1 MKSIQGLNIK
11 HIILKRFKSY
21 REMLYMDE
29 LSKGINLIIGANGNG
44 KSNFLDSIIY
54 VLTDKYQ
61 NMRQEDKKLLLHEDI
76 TDKADDS
83 AKLSVELVLDN
94 KSHRF
99 PIEKDQI
106 SIMKSFD
113 TKEGKEEIV
122 INQKRLLKSDVQNL
136 LEGAGF
142 MKTNPYYIIQQ
153 GKINQILNCTDE
165 EFFDIFCDAMG
176 TKIYEEKKAE
186 SLKLLEENK
195 STRNKI
201 EMQANEIQNH
211 IDKLYDQ
218 CEDLKNYSKV
228 ELKRRGI
235 EYFILNEQINELEK
249 NIGFLQEKHLADINQ
264 IKDVYQK
271 QNLTKNEISQ
281 KLKEIEKLNEYLD
294 SLRNKVS
301 KFNTIIGQI
310 ESSKIQKES
319 NLSNKNYD
327 KKETEKQLSLY
338 QKELNKLLE
347 QKKYA
352 LKELSNAK
360 KGIEALE
367 NELMT
372 QKKEFNELK
381 GKSNYLLIKNP
392 KERKAYLLNELKNLK
407 ESKNVVDD
415 AIININKEISKE
427 KDDINEI
434 TEKMKSL
441 EIDINSQKT
450 SIENINNNL
459 SSLKEQ
465 RRNYTNLI
473 KKDTIDI
480 NEFSDQM
487 TQLKKQ
493 MEQLTINFPNFETFK
508 TVSIIKNKKI
518 PGFYGLI
525 LDLIDANPKV
535 RNAIDLILKD
545 RLYTIIVDT
554 METAKKILD
563 ENKKLNGPVI
573 NIIPLDFIE
582 LNNNEENSTDSE
594 EENAEWILND
604 TQNNNN
610 INNKSIIKRKDIG
623 KTQLAGAKSFLDF
636 IKINEDFLTQNPTIN
651 QKKLEK
657 ILDNYFGKCQIV
669 KDYETGMKYAK
680 IYHFTCVTSSN
691 EVIYGGGYLTH
702 MGHFDYNK
710 QRISL
715 YNKLSEINKKYDEF
729 DEKKEKINQHKEEI
743 LNQEMQIQQ
752 ETDSNFK
759 NRSDINNKLDLL
771 EKEMTNCFQNKTNT
785 EQRLNHF
792 QDEFNKL
799 LIQQK
804 EYDSKI
810 KVYND
815 ILNGNVDINKSVINT
830 QTVEQ
835 IDNLEKKI
843 LEREKKKNELIEKS
857 ISYEERI
864 NNEIP
869 NKEIELNNKINSLQN
884 ILNNLDSSFSYSTAS
899 TQDIN
904 IDEHEI
910 NIYKENIKKYLEEIS
925 NSEQKINDNQT
936 KLAQLNEVNN
946 KLSTQVNKLEYE
958 INEIKLSLNEK
969 NNKKNESTK
978 KLEQLSGFD
987 HDIVKKLTEQK
998 AKFFKNSN
1006 ESGINI
1012 KEQRLSQEKMMQKVY
1027 EELNK
1032 VNKELQ
1038 KYDKVNRFAKD
1049 DLQEFIDKKNDIKEK
1064 LEDLDEKVKT
1074 IYSFIE
1080 NIDNKNNEAIQTTF
1094 ENVQKSFS
1102 KFFKYLTGNGKANM
1116 ELSQDKKAI
1125 HISVS
1130 FNEDQKNSQT
1140 MYQLSGGQKTAAG
1153 VALIFALSTI
1163 EPPPFYILDEIDAAL
1178 DPNYRINLANLIK
1191 ELSKNNQFIIS
1202 TFKPEL
1208 IDVADNIYM
1217 VKFANKTSNIIK
1229 IEKDEAHKFIEQ

>member
-1 MKSIQGLNIK
+1 M
-11 HIILKRFKSY
+11 
-21 REMLYMDE
+21 
-29 LSKGINLIIGANGNG
+29 
-44 KSNFLDSIIY
+44 
-54 VLTDKYQ
+54 
-61 NMRQEDKKLLLHEDI
+61 
-76 TDKADDS
+76 
-83 AKLSVELVLDN
+83 
-94 KSHRF
+94 
-99 PIEKDQI
+99 
-106 SIMKSFD
+106 
-113 TKEGKEEIV
+113 
-122 INQKRLLKSDVQNL
+122 
-136 LEGAGF
+136 
-142 MKTNPYYIIQQ
+142 
-153 GKINQILNCTDE
+153 
-165 EFFDIFCDAMG
+165 
-176 TKIYEEKKAE
+176 
-186 SLKLLEENK
+186 
-195 STRNKI
+195 
-201 EMQANEIQNH
+201 
-211 IDKLYDQ
+211 
-218 CEDLKNYSKV
+218 
-228 ELKRRGI
+228 
-235 EYFILNEQINELEK
+235 
-249 NIGFLQEKHLADINQ
+249 
-264 IKDVYQK
+264 
-271 QNLTKNEISQ
+271 TKNEINQ

-294 SLRNKVS
+294 SLHKKVS
-301 KFNTIIGQI
+301 KFNKIIGQI

-319 NLSNKNYD
+319 NLSTKNYD
-327 KKETEKQLSLY
+327 KKETEKQLALY
-338 QKELNKLLE
+338 QNELNDLLA
-347 QKKYA
+347 QKNYA
-352 LKELSNAK
+352 IKELSNAK
-360 KGIEALE
+360 KGIEVLE
-367 NELMT
+367 NDLIN

-392 KERKAYLLNELKNLK
+392 KERKAYLVTELKNLK

-415 AIININKEISKE
+415 SIININKVISKE
-427 KDDINEI
+427 KGDIDEIILRMKSIENDIN
-434 TEKMKSL
+434 
-441 EIDINSQKT
+441 DQKL

-459 SSLKEQ
+459 ASLKDK

-473 KKDTIDI
+473 KKDMIDM

-487 TQLKKQ
+487 TQLKNQ
-493 MEQLTINFPNFETFK
+493 MEQLSINFPNFETFK
-508 TVSIIKNKKI
+508 TVSTLKNMRI
-518 PGFYGLI
+518 QGLYGLV

-554 METAKKILD
+554 METAKRILD
-563 ENKKLNGPVI
+563 ENKKINGPVI
-573 NIIPLDFIE
+573 NIIPLEFVE
-582 LNNNEENSTDSE
+582 LNNEDTTDSE
-594 EENAEWILND
+594 DEDSEWIVED
-604 TQNNNN
+604 SQ
-610 INNKSIIKRKDIG
+610 NNKSMIKRKDMT

-636 IKINEDFLTQNPTIN
+636 IKINDEFLKQNPTVN

-657 ILDNYFGKCQIV
+657 ILNDYFGKCQIV

-680 IYHFTCVTSSN
+680 IYHFTCVTSAN

-715 YNKLSEINKKYDEF
+715 YSKLSEINKRYNDF
-729 DEKKEKINQHKEEI
+729 DEKKGRVNEHKEQI
-743 LNQEMQIQQ
+743 MNQEMQIQQ
-752 ETDSNFK
+752 ETDTSFK
-759 NRSDINNKLDLL
+759 NRSDINSKLDAL
-771 EKEMTNCFQNKTNT
+771 EKEMTNCLQNKTSS
-785 EQRLNHF
+785 EQRLNHY

-799 LIQQK
+799 LLQQK
-804 EYDSKI
+804 EYESKI

-815 ILNGNVDINKSVINT
+815 ILNGNVDINKNIINT

-835 IDNLEKKI
+835 IDELEKRI
-843 LEREKKKNELIEKS
+843 LEREKKKNELIEKC

-864 NNEIP
+864 NHEIP
-869 NKEIELNNKINSLQN
+869 NKEIELQNKINSYQN
-884 ILNNLDSSFSYSTAS
+884 ILNNLDASFSYSTAS
-899 TQDIN
+899 TQEISV
-904 IDEHEI
+904 DEHEI
-910 NIYKENIKKYLEEIS
+910 NIYKENIKKYMEEIS
-925 NSEQKINDNQT
+925 TSEQKINDNQT

-958 INEIKLSLNEK
+958 INEIKLSLNDK

-987 HDIVKKLTEQK
+987 HDIVKKLSEQK

-1012 KEQRLSQEKMMQKVY
+1012 KEQRLNQEKMLQKVY

-1049 DLQEFIDKKNDIKEK
+1049 DLQEFIDKKNSIKEK

-1080 NIDNKNNEAIQTTF
+1080 NIDNKNNEAIQDTF
-1094 ENVQKSFS
+1094 ENVKKSFA
-1102 KFFKYLTGNGKANM
+1102 KFFKFLTGNGKGNM
-1116 ELSQDKKAI
+1116 ELSQDKRAI

-1130 FNEDQKNSQT
+1130 FNEEQNSSQT

-1229 IEKDEAHKFIEQ
+1229 IEKDEAHKFIEP

>member
-29 LSKGINLIIGANGNG
+29 LSKGVNLIIGSNGNG

-76 TDKADDS
+76 TDKSEDS
-83 AKLSVELVLDN
+83 AKLSVELVIDN

-106 SIMKSFD
+106 SIMKLFD

-165 EFFDIFCDAMG
+165 EYFDIFCDAMG

-195 STRNKI
+195 STRAKI

-211 IDKLYDQ
+211 IDKLYEQ

-235 EYFILNEQINELEK
+235 EYFILNEQINDLEK
-249 NIGFLQEKHLADINQ
+249 NIGFLQEKHQADINQ

-271 QNLTKNEISQ
+271 QNLTKNEINQ

-294 SLRNKVS
+294 SLHKKVS
-301 KFNTIIGQI
+301 KFNKIIGQI
-310 ESSKIQKES
+310 ESNKIQKES
-319 NLSNKNYD
+319 NLSTKNYD
-327 KKETEKQLSLY
+327 KKETEKQLAIY
-338 QKELNKLLE
+338 QNELNNLLA
-347 QKKYA
+347 QKNYSI
-352 LKELSNAK
+352 KELSNAK
-360 KGIEALE
+360 KGIEVLE
-367 NELMT
+367 NDLIA

-392 KERKAYLLNELKNLK
+392 KERKAYLVTELKNLK
-407 ESKNVVDD
+407 ESKSVVDD
-415 AIININKEISKE
+415 SIININKEISKE
-427 KDDINEI
+427 KEDIDDII
-434 TEKMKSL
+434 SKMKSL
-441 EIDINSQKT
+441 ENDINEQKS

-459 SSLKEQ
+459 ASLKDK

-473 KKDTIDI
+473 KKDMIDI

-487 TQLKKQ
+487 TQLKNQ
-493 MEQLTINFPNFETFK
+493 MEQLSINFPNFEIFK
-508 TVSIIKNKKI
+508 TVSTLKNMRI
-518 PGFYGLI
+518 QGFYGLV

-554 METAKKILD
+554 METAKRILD
-563 ENKKLNGPVI
+563 ENKKINGPVI

-582 LNNNEENSTDSE
+582 LNGDDTADSE
-594 EENAEWILND
+594 DEDSEWIMED
-604 TQNNNN
+604 SQ
-610 INNKSIIKRKDIG
+610 NNKSMIRRKDMT

-636 IKINEDFLTQNPTIN
+636 IKINDEFIKQNPTVN

-657 ILDNYFGKCQIV
+657 ILDDYFGKCQIV

-680 IYHFTCVTSSN
+680 IYHFTCVTSAN

-715 YNKLSEINKKYDEF
+715 YSKLSEINKRYNDF
-729 DEKKEKINQHKEEI
+729 DEKKGRVNEHKEQI
-743 LNQEMQIQQ
+743 MNQEMQIQQ
-752 ETDSNFK
+752 ETDTSFK
-759 NRSDINNKLDLL
+759 NRSDINSKLDAL
-771 EKEMTNCFQNKTNT
+771 EKEMTNCLQNKTSS
-785 EQRLNHF
+785 EQRLNHY

-799 LIQQK
+799 LLQQK
-804 EYDSKI
+804 EYESKI

-815 ILNGNVDINKSVINT
+815 ILNGNVDINKNIINT

-835 IDNLEKKI
+835 IDELEKRI
-843 LEREKKKNELIEKS
+843 MEREKKKNELIEKC

-864 NNEIP
+864 NHEIP
-869 NKEIELNNKINSLQN
+869 NKEIELQNKINSFQN
-884 ILNNLDSSFSYSTAS
+884 ILNNIDSSFSYSTAS
-899 TQDIN
+899 TQEISV
-904 IDEHEI
+904 DEHEI
-910 NIYKENIKKYLEEIS
+910 NIYKENIKKYMEEIS
-925 NSEQKINDNQT
+925 TSEQKINDNQT

-958 INEIKLSLNEK
+958 INEIKLSLNDK
-969 NNKKNESTK
+969 NNKKSESAK

-987 HDIVKKLTEQK
+987 HDIVKKLAEQK

-1012 KEQRLSQEKMMQKVY
+1012 KEQRLNQEKMLQKVY

-1049 DLQEFIDKKNDIKEK
+1049 DLQEFIDKKNSIKEK

-1080 NIDNKNNEAIQTTF
+1080 NIDNKNNEAIQDTF
-1094 ENVQKSFS
+1094 ENVKKSFS
-1102 KFFKYLTGNGKANM
+1102 KFFKYLTGNGKGNM
-1116 ELSQDKKAI
+1116 ELSQDKRSI

-1130 FNEDQKNSQT
+1130 FNEEQNSSQT

-1229 IEKDEAHKFIEQ
+1229 IEKDEAHKFIES

>member
-29 LSKGINLIIGANGNG
+29 LSKGINLIVGSNGNG

-76 TDKADDS
+76 TDKSEDS
-83 AKLSVELVLDN
+83 AKLSVELVIDN

-106 SIMKSFD
+106 SIMKLFD

-165 EFFDIFCDAMG
+165 EYFDIFCDAMG

-195 STRNKI
+195 STRAKI

-211 IDKLYDQ
+211 IDKLYEQ

-235 EYFILNEQINELEK
+235 EYFILNEQINDLEK
-249 NIGFLQEKHLADINQ
+249 NIGFLQEKHQADINQ

-271 QNLTKNEISQ
+271 QNLTKNEINQ

-294 SLRNKVS
+294 SLHKKVS
-301 KFNTIIGQI
+301 KFNKIIGQI
-310 ESSKIQKES
+310 ESNKIQKES
-319 NLSNKNYD
+319 NLSTKNYD
-327 KKETEKQLSLY
+327 KKETEKQLAIY
-338 QKELNKLLE
+338 QNELNNLLA
-347 QKKYA
+347 QKNYSI
-352 LKELSNAK
+352 KELSNAK
-360 KGIEALE
+360 KGIEVLE
-367 NELMT
+367 NDLIA

-392 KERKAYLLNELKNLK
+392 KERKAYLVTELKNLK
-407 ESKNVVDD
+407 ESKSVVDD
-415 AIININKEISKE
+415 SIININKEISKE
-427 KDDINEI
+427 KEDIDNI
-434 TEKMKSL
+434 ISKMKSL
-441 EIDINSQKT
+441 ENDINEQKS

-459 SSLKEQ
+459 ASLKDK

-473 KKDTIDI
+473 KKDMIDI

-487 TQLKKQ
+487 TQLKNQ
-493 MEQLTINFPNFETFK
+493 MEQLSINFPNFEIFK
-508 TVSIIKNKKI
+508 TVSTLKNMRI
-518 PGFYGLI
+518 QGFYGLV

-554 METAKKILD
+554 METAKRILD
-563 ENKKLNGPVI
+563 ENKKINGPVI

-582 LNNNEENSTDSE
+582 LNGDDTADSE
-594 EENAEWILND
+594 DEDSEWIMED
-604 TQNNNN
+604 SQ
-610 INNKSIIKRKDIG
+610 NNKSMIRRKDMT

-636 IKINEDFLTQNPTIN
+636 IKINDEFIKQNPTVN

-657 ILDNYFGKCQIV
+657 ILDDYFGKCQIV

-680 IYHFTCVTSSN
+680 IYHFTCVTSAN

-715 YNKLSEINKKYDEF
+715 YSKLSEINKRYNDF
-729 DEKKEKINQHKEEI
+729 DEKKGRVNEHKEQI
-743 LNQEMQIQQ
+743 MNQEMQIQQ
-752 ETDSNFK
+752 ETDTSFK
-759 NRSDINNKLDLL
+759 NRSDINSKLDAL
-771 EKEMTNCFQNKTNT
+771 EKEMTNCLQNKTSS
-785 EQRLNHF
+785 EQRLNHY

-799 LIQQK
+799 LLQQK
-804 EYDSKI
+804 EYESKI

-815 ILNGNVDINKSVINT
+815 ILNGNVDINKNIINT

-835 IDNLEKKI
+835 IDELEKRI
-843 LEREKKKNELIEKS
+843 MEREKKKNELIEKC

-864 NNEIP
+864 NHEIP
-869 NKEIELNNKINSLQN
+869 NKEIELQNKINSFQN

-899 TQDIN
+899 TQEISV
-904 IDEHEI
+904 DEHEI
-910 NIYKENIKKYLEEIS
+910 NIYKENIKKYMEEIS
-925 NSEQKINDNQT
+925 TSEQKINDNQT

-958 INEIKLSLNEK
+958 INEIKLSLNDK
-969 NNKKNESTK
+969 NNKKSESAK

-987 HDIVKKLTEQK
+987 HDIVKKLAEQK

-1012 KEQRLSQEKMMQKVY
+1012 KEQRLNQEKMLQKVY

-1049 DLQEFIDKKNDIKEK
+1049 DLQEFIDKKNSIKEK

-1080 NIDNKNNEAIQTTF
+1080 NIDNKNNEAIQDTF
-1094 ENVQKSFS
+1094 ENVKKSFS
-1102 KFFKYLTGNGKANM
+1102 KFFKYLTGNGKGNM
-1116 ELSQDKKAI
+1116 ELSQDKRSI

-1130 FNEDQKNSQT
+1130 FNEEQNNSQT

-1229 IEKDEAHKFIEQ
+1229 IEKDEAHKFIES

>member
-29 LSKGINLIIGANGNG
+29 LSKGVNLIIGSNGNG

-76 TDKADDS
+76 TDKSEDS
-83 AKLSVELVLDN
+83 AKLSVELVIDN

-106 SIMKSFD
+106 SIMKLFD

-165 EFFDIFCDAMG
+165 EYFDIFCDAMG

-195 STRNKI
+195 STRAKI

-211 IDKLYDQ
+211 IDKLYEQ

-235 EYFILNEQINELEK
+235 EYFILNEQINDLEK
-249 NIGFLQEKHLADINQ
+249 NIGFLQEKHQADINQ

-271 QNLTKNEISQ
+271 QNLTKNEINQ

-294 SLRNKVS
+294 SLHKKVS
-301 KFNTIIGQI
+301 KFNKIIGQI
-310 ESSKIQKES
+310 ESNKIQKES
-319 NLSNKNYD
+319 NLSTKNYD
-327 KKETEKQLSLY
+327 KKETEKQLAIY
-338 QKELNKLLE
+338 QNELNNLLA
-347 QKKYA
+347 QKNYSI
-352 LKELSNAK
+352 KELSNAK
-360 KGIEALE
+360 KGIEVLE
-367 NELMT
+367 NDLIA

-392 KERKAYLLNELKNLK
+392 KERKAYLVTELKNLK
-407 ESKNVVDD
+407 ESKSVVDD
-415 AIININKEISKE
+415 SIININKEISKE
-427 KDDINEI
+427 KEDIDDII
-434 TEKMKSL
+434 SKMKSL
-441 EIDINSQKT
+441 ENDINEQKS

-459 SSLKEQ
+459 ASLKDK

-473 KKDTIDI
+473 KKDMIDI

-487 TQLKKQ
+487 TQLKNQ
-493 MEQLTINFPNFETFK
+493 MEQLSINFPNFEIFK
-508 TVSIIKNKKI
+508 TVSTLKNMRI
-518 PGFYGLI
+518 QGFYGLV

-554 METAKKILD
+554 METAKRILD
-563 ENKKLNGPVI
+563 ENKKINGPVI

-582 LNNNEENSTDSE
+582 LNGDDTADSE
-594 EENAEWILND
+594 DEDSEWIMED
-604 TQNNNN
+604 SQ
-610 INNKSIIKRKDIG
+610 NNKSMIRRKDMT

-636 IKINEDFLTQNPTIN
+636 IKINDEFIKQNPTVN

-657 ILDNYFGKCQIV
+657 ILDDYFGKCQIV

-680 IYHFTCVTSSN
+680 IYHFTCVTSAN

-715 YNKLSEINKKYDEF
+715 YNKLSEINKRYNDF
-729 DEKKEKINQHKEEI
+729 DEKKGRVNEHKEQI
-743 LNQEMQIQQ
+743 MNQEMQIQQ
-752 ETDSNFK
+752 ETDTSFK
-759 NRSDINNKLDLL
+759 NRSDINSKLDAL
-771 EKEMTNCFQNKTNT
+771 EKEMTNCLQNKTSS
-785 EQRLNHF
+785 EQRLNHY

-799 LIQQK
+799 LLQQK
-804 EYDSKI
+804 EYESKI

-815 ILNGNVDINKSVINT
+815 ILNGNVDINKNIINT

-835 IDNLEKKI
+835 IDELEKRI
-843 LEREKKKNELIEKS
+843 MEREKKKNELIEKC

-864 NNEIP
+864 NHEIP
-869 NKEIELNNKINSLQN
+869 NKEIELQNKINSFQN

-899 TQDIN
+899 TQEISV
-904 IDEHEI
+904 DEHEI
-910 NIYKENIKKYLEEIS
+910 NIYKENIKKYMEEIS
-925 NSEQKINDNQT
+925 TSEQKINDNQT

-958 INEIKLSLNEK
+958 INEIKLSLNDK
-969 NNKKNESTK
+969 NNKKSESAK

-987 HDIVKKLTEQK
+987 HDIVKKLAEQK

-1012 KEQRLSQEKMMQKVY
+1012 KEQRLNQEKMLQKVY

-1049 DLQEFIDKKNDIKEK
+1049 DLQEFIDKKNSIKEK

-1080 NIDNKNNEAIQTTF
+1080 NIDNKNNEAIQDTF
-1094 ENVQKSFS
+1094 ENVKKSFS
-1102 KFFKYLTGNGKANM
+1102 KFFKYLTGNGKGNM
-1116 ELSQDKKAI
+1116 ELSQDKRSI

-1130 FNEDQKNSQT
+1130 FNEEQNSSQT

-1229 IEKDEAHKFIEQ
+1229 IEKDEAHKFIES

>member
-29 LSKGINLIIGANGNG
+29 LSKGVNLIIGSNGNG

-76 TDKADDS
+76 TDKSEDS
-83 AKLSVELVLDN
+83 AKLSVELVIDN

-106 SIMKSFD
+106 SIMKLFD

-165 EFFDIFCDAMG
+165 EYFDIFCDAMG

-195 STRNKI
+195 STRAKI

-211 IDKLYDQ
+211 IDKLYEQ

-235 EYFILNEQINELEK
+235 EYFILNEQINDLEK
-249 NIGFLQEKHLADINQ
+249 NIGFLQEKHQADINQ

-271 QNLTKNEISQ
+271 QNLTKNEINQ

-294 SLRNKVS
+294 SLHKKVS
-301 KFNTIIGQI
+301 KFNKIIGQI
-310 ESSKIQKES
+310 ESNKIQKES
-319 NLSNKNYD
+319 NLSTKNYD
-327 KKETEKQLSLY
+327 KKETEKQLAIY
-338 QKELNKLLE
+338 QNELNNLLA
-347 QKKYA
+347 QKNYSI
-352 LKELSNAK
+352 KELSNAK
-360 KGIEALE
+360 KGIEVLE
-367 NELMT
+367 NDLIA

-392 KERKAYLLNELKNLK
+392 KERKAYLVTELKNLK
-407 ESKNVVDD
+407 ESKSVVDD
-415 AIININKEISKE
+415 SIININKEISKE
-427 KDDINEI
+427 KEDIDDII
-434 TEKMKSL
+434 SKMKSL
-441 EIDINSQKT
+441 ENDINEQKS

-459 SSLKEQ
+459 ASLKDK

-473 KKDTIDI
+473 KKDMIDI

-487 TQLKKQ
+487 TQLKNQ
-493 MEQLTINFPNFETFK
+493 MEQLSINFPNFEIFK
-508 TVSIIKNKKI
+508 TVSTLKNMRI
-518 PGFYGLI
+518 QGFYGLV

-554 METAKKILD
+554 METAKRILD
-563 ENKKLNGPVI
+563 ENKKINGPVI

-582 LNNNEENSTDSE
+582 LNGDDTADSE
-594 EENAEWILND
+594 DEDSEWIMED
-604 TQNNNN
+604 SQ
-610 INNKSIIKRKDIG
+610 NNKSMIRRKDMT

-636 IKINEDFLTQNPTIN
+636 IKINDEFIKQNPTVN

-657 ILDNYFGKCQIV
+657 ILDDYFGKCQIV

-680 IYHFTCVTSSN
+680 IYHFTCVTSAN

-715 YNKLSEINKKYDEF
+715 YNKLSEINKRYNDF
-729 DEKKEKINQHKEEI
+729 DEKKGRVNEHKEQI
-743 LNQEMQIQQ
+743 MNQEMQIQQ
-752 ETDSNFK
+752 ETDTSFK
-759 NRSDINNKLDLL
+759 NRSDINSKLDAL
-771 EKEMTNCFQNKTNT
+771 EKEMTNCLQNKTSS
-785 EQRLNHF
+785 EQRLSHY

-799 LIQQK
+799 LLQQK
-804 EYDSKI
+804 EYESKI

-815 ILNGNVDINKSVINT
+815 ILNGNVDINKNIINT

-835 IDNLEKKI
+835 IDELEKRI
-843 LEREKKKNELIEKS
+843 MEREKKKNELIEKC

-864 NNEIP
+864 NHEIP
-869 NKEIELNNKINSLQN
+869 NKEIELQNKINSFQN
-884 ILNNLDSSFSYSTAS
+884 ILNNIDSSFSYSTAS
-899 TQDIN
+899 TQEISV
-904 IDEHEI
+904 DEHEI
-910 NIYKENIKKYLEEIS
+910 NIYKENIKKYMEEIS
-925 NSEQKINDNQT
+925 TSEQKINDNQT

-958 INEIKLSLNEK
+958 INEIKLSLNDK
-969 NNKKNESTK
+969 NNKKSESAK

-987 HDIVKKLTEQK
+987 HDIVKKLAEQK

-1012 KEQRLSQEKMMQKVY
+1012 KEQRLNQEKMLQKVY

-1049 DLQEFIDKKNDIKEK
+1049 DLQEFIDKKNSIKEK

-1080 NIDNKNNEAIQTTF
+1080 NIDNKNNEAIQDTF
-1094 ENVQKSFS
+1094 ENVKKSFS
-1102 KFFKYLTGNGKANM
+1102 KFFKYLTGNGKGNM
-1116 ELSQDKKAI
+1116 ELSQDKRSI

-1130 FNEDQKNSQT
+1130 FNEEQNSSQT

-1229 IEKDEAHKFIEQ
+1229 IEKDEAHKFIES

>member
-1 MKSIQGLNIK
+1 MKTIQGLNIK

-29 LSKGINLIIGANGNG
+29 LSKGVNLIIGANGNG

-76 TDKADDS
+76 TDKSEDS
-83 AKLSVELVLDN
+83 AKLSVELVIDN

-106 SIMKSFD
+106 SIMKLFD

-165 EFFDIFCDAMG
+165 EYFDIFCDAMG

-195 STRNKI
+195 STRTKI
-201 EMQANEIQNH
+201 EMQADEIQNH
-211 IDKLYDQ
+211 IDKLYEQ

-235 EYFILNEQINELEK
+235 EYFILNEQINDLEK
-249 NIGFLQEKHLADINQ
+249 NIGFLQEKHQADINQ

-271 QNLTKNEISQ
+271 QNLTKNEINQ

-294 SLRNKVS
+294 SLHKKVS
-301 KFNTIIGQI
+301 KFNKIIGQI

-319 NLSNKNYD
+319 NLSTKNYD
-327 KKETEKQLSLY
+327 KKETEKQLALY
-338 QKELNKLLE
+338 QNELNDLLA
-347 QKKYA
+347 QKNYA
-352 LKELSNAK
+352 IKELSNAK
-360 KGIEALE
+360 KGIEVLE
-367 NELMT
+367 NDLIN

-392 KERKAYLLNELKNLK
+392 KERKAYLVTELKNLK

-415 AIININKEISKE
+415 SIININKEISKE
-427 KDDINEI
+427 KGDIDEIILRMKSIENDIN
-434 TEKMKSL
+434 
-441 EIDINSQKT
+441 DQKL

-459 SSLKEQ
+459 ASLKDK

-473 KKDTIDI
+473 KKDMIDM

-487 TQLKKQ
+487 TQLKNQ
-493 MEQLTINFPNFETFK
+493 MEQLSINFPNFETFK
-508 TVSIIKNKKI
+508 TVSTLKNMRI
-518 PGFYGLI
+518 QGLYGLV

-554 METAKKILD
+554 METAKRILD
-563 ENKKLNGPVI
+563 ENKKINGPVI
-573 NIIPLDFIE
+573 NIIPLEFVE
-582 LNNNEENSTDSE
+582 LNNEDTTDSE
-594 EENAEWILND
+594 DEDSEWIVED
-604 TQNNNN
+604 SQ
-610 INNKSIIKRKDIG
+610 NNKSMIKRKDMT

-636 IKINEDFLTQNPTIN
+636 IKINDEFLKQNPTVN

-657 ILDNYFGKCQIV
+657 ILNDYFGKCQIV

-680 IYHFTCVTSSN
+680 IYHFTCVTSAN

-715 YNKLSEINKKYDEF
+715 YSKLSEINKRYNDF
-729 DEKKEKINQHKEEI
+729 DEKKGRVNEHKEQI
-743 LNQEMQIQQ
+743 MNQEMQIQQ
-752 ETDSNFK
+752 ETDTSFK
-759 NRSDINNKLDLL
+759 NRSDINSKLDAL
-771 EKEMTNCFQNKTNT
+771 EKEMTNCLQNKTSS
-785 EQRLNHF
+785 EQRLNHY

-799 LIQQK
+799 LLQQK
-804 EYDSKI
+804 EYESKI

-815 ILNGNVDINKSVINT
+815 ILNGNVDINKNIISS
-830 QTVEQ
+830 QAVEQ
-835 IDNLEKKI
+835 IDELEKRI
-843 LEREKKKNELIEKS
+843 LEREKKKNELIEKC

-864 NNEIP
+864 NHEIP
-869 NKEIELNNKINSLQN
+869 NKEIELQNKINSYQN
-884 ILNNLDSSFSYSTAS
+884 ILNNLDASFSYSTAS
-899 TQDIN
+899 TQEISV
-904 IDEHEI
+904 DEHEI
-910 NIYKENIKKYLEEIS
+910 NIYKENIKKYMEEIS
-925 NSEQKINDNQT
+925 TSEQKINDNQT

-958 INEIKLSLNEK
+958 INEIKLSLNDK

-987 HDIVKKLTEQK
+987 HDIVKKLSEQK

-1012 KEQRLSQEKMMQKVY
+1012 KEQRLNQEKMLQKVY

-1049 DLQEFIDKKNDIKEK
+1049 DLQEFIDKKNSIKEK

-1080 NIDNKNNEAIQTTF
+1080 NIDNKNNEAIQDTF
-1094 ENVQKSFS
+1094 ENVKKSFA
-1102 KFFKYLTGNGKANM
+1102 KFFKFLTGNGKGNM
-1116 ELSQDKKAI
+1116 ELSQDKRAI

-1130 FNEDQKNSQT
+1130 FNEEQNSSQT

-1229 IEKDEAHKFIEQ
+1229 IEKDEAHKFIEP

>member
-1 MKSIQGLNIK
+1 MKTIQGLNIK

-29 LSKGINLIIGANGNG
+29 LSKGVNLIIGANGNG

-76 TDKADDS
+76 TDKSEDS
-83 AKLSVELVLDN
+83 AKLSVELVIDN

-106 SIMKSFD
+106 SIMKLFD

-165 EFFDIFCDAMG
+165 EYFDIFCDAMG

-195 STRNKI
+195 STRTKI
-201 EMQANEIQNH
+201 EMQADEIQNH
-211 IDKLYDQ
+211 IDKLYEQ

-235 EYFILNEQINELEK
+235 EYFILNEQINDLEK
-249 NIGFLQEKHLADINQ
+249 NIGFLQEKHQADINQ

-271 QNLTKNEISQ
+271 QNLTKNEINQ

-294 SLRNKVS
+294 SLHKKVS
-301 KFNTIIGQI
+301 KFNKIIGQI
-310 ESSKIQKES
+310 ESRKIQKES
-319 NLSNKNYD
+319 NLSTKNYD
-327 KKETEKQLSLY
+327 KKETEKQLALY
-338 QKELNKLLE
+338 QNELNDLLA
-347 QKKYA
+347 QKNYA
-352 LKELSNAK
+352 IKELSNAK
-360 KGIEALE
+360 KGIEVLE
-367 NELMT
+367 NDLIN

-392 KERKAYLLNELKNLK
+392 KERKAYLVTELKNLK

-415 AIININKEISKE
+415 SIININKEISKE
-427 KDDINEI
+427 KGDIDEIILRMKSIENDIN
-434 TEKMKSL
+434 
-441 EIDINSQKT
+441 DQKL

-459 SSLKEQ
+459 ASLKDK

-473 KKDTIDI
+473 KKDMIDM

-487 TQLKKQ
+487 TQLKNQ
-493 MEQLTINFPNFETFK
+493 MEQLSINFPNFETFK
-508 TVSIIKNKKI
+508 TVSTLKNMRI
-518 PGFYGLI
+518 QGLYGLV

-554 METAKKILD
+554 METAKRILD
-563 ENKKLNGPVI
+563 ENKKINGPVI
-573 NIIPLDFIE
+573 NIIPLEFVE
-582 LNNNEENSTDSE
+582 LNNEDTTDSE
-594 EENAEWILND
+594 DEDSEWIVED
-604 TQNNNN
+604 SQ
-610 INNKSIIKRKDIG
+610 NNKSMIKRKDMT

-636 IKINEDFLTQNPTIN
+636 IKINDEFLKQNPTVN

-657 ILDNYFGKCQIV
+657 ILDDYFGKCQIV

-680 IYHFTCVTSSN
+680 IYHFTCVTSAN

-715 YNKLSEINKKYDEF
+715 YSKLSEINKRYNDF
-729 DEKKEKINQHKEEI
+729 DEKKGRINEHKEQI
-743 LNQEMQIQQ
+743 MNQEMQIQQ
-752 ETDSNFK
+752 ETDTSFK
-759 NRSDINNKLDLL
+759 NRSDINSKLDAL
-771 EKEMTNCFQNKTNT
+771 EKEMTNCLQNKTSS
-785 EQRLNHF
+785 EQRLNHY

-799 LIQQK
+799 LLQQK
-804 EYDSKI
+804 EYESKI

-815 ILNGNVDINKSVINT
+815 ILNGNVDINKNIISS
-830 QTVEQ
+830 QAVEQ
-835 IDNLEKKI
+835 IDELEKRI
-843 LEREKKKNELIEKS
+843 LEREKKKNELIEKC

-864 NNEIP
+864 NHEIP
-869 NKEIELNNKINSLQN
+869 NKEIELQNKINSYQN
-884 ILNNLDSSFSYSTAS
+884 LLNNLDASFSYSTAS
-899 TQDIN
+899 TQEISV
-904 IDEHEI
+904 DEHEI
-910 NIYKENIKKYLEEIS
+910 NIYKENIKKYMEEIS
-925 NSEQKINDNQT
+925 TSEQKINDNQT

-958 INEIKLSLNEK
+958 INEIKLSLNDK

-987 HDIVKKLTEQK
+987 HDIVKKLSEQK

-1012 KEQRLSQEKMMQKVY
+1012 KEQRLNQEKMLQKVY

-1032 VNKELQ
+1032 VNKELK

-1049 DLQEFIDKKNDIKEK
+1049 DLQEFIDKKNSIKEK

-1080 NIDNKNNEAIQTTF
+1080 NIDNKNNEAIQDTF
-1094 ENVQKSFS
+1094 ENVKKSFA
-1102 KFFKYLTGNGKANM
+1102 KFFKFLTGNGKGNM
-1116 ELSQDKKAI
+1116 ELSQDKRAI

-1130 FNEDQKNSQT
+1130 FNEEQNSSQT

-1229 IEKDEAHKFIEQ
+1229 IEKDEAHKFIES

>member
-29 LSKGINLIIGANGNG
+29 LSKGVNLIIGANGNG

-76 TDKADDS
+76 TDKSEDS
-83 AKLSVELVLDN
+83 AKLSVELVIDN

-106 SIMKSFD
+106 SIMKLFD

-165 EFFDIFCDAMG
+165 EYFDIFCDAMG

-195 STRNKI
+195 SNRAKI

-211 IDKLYDQ
+211 IDKLYEQ

-235 EYFILNEQINELEK
+235 EYFILNEQINDLEK
-249 NIGFLQEKHLADINQ
+249 NIGFLQEKHQADINQ

-271 QNLTKNEISQ
+271 QNLTKNEINQ

-294 SLRNKVS
+294 SLHKKVS
-301 KFNTIIGQI
+301 KFNKIIGQI
-310 ESSKIQKES
+310 ESNKIQKES
-319 NLSNKNYD
+319 NLSTKNYD
-327 KKETEKQLSLY
+327 KKETEKQLAIY
-338 QKELNKLLE
+338 QNELNNLLA
-347 QKKYA
+347 QKNYSI
-352 LKELSNAK
+352 KELSNAK
-360 KGIEALE
+360 KGIEVLE
-367 NELMT
+367 NDLIA

-392 KERKAYLLNELKNLK
+392 KERKAYLVTELKNLK
-407 ESKNVVDD
+407 ESKSVVDD
-415 AIININKEISKE
+415 SIININKEISKE
-427 KDDINEI
+427 KEDIDDII
-434 TEKMKSL
+434 SKMKSL
-441 EIDINSQKT
+441 ENDINEQKS

-459 SSLKEQ
+459 ASLKDK

-473 KKDTIDI
+473 KKDMIDI

-487 TQLKKQ
+487 TQLKNQ
-493 MEQLTINFPNFETFK
+493 MEQLSINFPNFEIFK
-508 TVSIIKNKKI
+508 TVSTLKNMRI
-518 PGFYGLI
+518 QGFYGLV

-554 METAKKILD
+554 METAKRILD
-563 ENKKLNGPVI
+563 ENKKINGPVI

-582 LNNNEENSTDSE
+582 LNGDDTADSE
-594 EENAEWILND
+594 DEDSEWIMED
-604 TQNNNN
+604 SQ
-610 INNKSIIKRKDIG
+610 NNKSMIRRKDMT

-636 IKINEDFLTQNPTIN
+636 IKINDEFIKQNPTVN

-657 ILDNYFGKCQIV
+657 ILDDYFGKCQIV

-680 IYHFTCVTSSN
+680 IYHFTCVTSAN

-715 YNKLSEINKKYDEF
+715 YSKLSEINKRYNDF
-729 DEKKEKINQHKEEI
+729 DEKKGRVNEHKEQI
-743 LNQEMQIQQ
+743 MNQEMQIQQ
-752 ETDSNFK
+752 ETDTSFK
-759 NRSDINNKLDLL
+759 NRSDINSKLDAL
-771 EKEMTNCFQNKTNT
+771 EKEMTNCLQNKTSS
-785 EQRLNHF
+785 EQRLNHY

-799 LIQQK
+799 LLQQK
-804 EYDSKI
+804 EYESKI

-815 ILNGNVDINKSVINT
+815 ILNGNVDINKNIINT

-835 IDNLEKKI
+835 IDELEKRI
-843 LEREKKKNELIEKS
+843 MEREKKKNELIEKC

-864 NNEIP
+864 NHEIP
-869 NKEIELNNKINSLQN
+869 NKEIELQNKINSFQN

-899 TQDIN
+899 TQEISV
-904 IDEHEI
+904 DEHEI
-910 NIYKENIKKYLEEIS
+910 NIYKENIKKYMEEIS
-925 NSEQKINDNQT
+925 TSEQKINDNQT

-958 INEIKLSLNEK
+958 INEIKLSLNDK
-969 NNKKNESTK
+969 NNKKSESAK

-987 HDIVKKLTEQK
+987 HDIVKKLAEQK

-1012 KEQRLSQEKMMQKVY
+1012 KEQRLNQEKMLQKVY

-1049 DLQEFIDKKNDIKEK
+1049 DLQEFIDKKNSIKEK

-1080 NIDNKNNEAIQTTF
+1080 NIDNKNNEAIQDTF
-1094 ENVQKSFS
+1094 ENVKKSFS
-1102 KFFKYLTGNGKANM
+1102 KFFKYLTGNGKGNM
-1116 ELSQDKKAI
+1116 ELSQDKRSI

-1130 FNEDQKNSQT
+1130 FNEEQNSSQT

-1229 IEKDEAHKFIEQ
+1229 IEKDEAHKFIES

>member
-1 MKSIQGLNIK
+1 MKSILGLNIK
-11 HIILKRFKSY
+11 HVVMKRYKSY

-29 LSKGINLIIGANGNG
+29 LSKGINLIIGSNGNG
-44 KSNFLDSIIY
+44 KSNFLDSIMY

-76 TDKADDS
+76 TDKNEDS
-83 AKLSVELVLDN
+83 TKLSVELVIDN
-94 KSHRF
+94 RSHRF

-106 SIMKSFD
+106 SIMKVYD
-113 TKEGKEEIV
+113 TKEGKEEII

-142 MKTNPYYIIQQ
+142 MKSNPYYIIQQ

-165 EFFDIFCDAMG
+165 EYFDIFCDAMG

-186 SLKLLEENK
+186 SLRLLEENK
-195 STRNKI
+195 ATRAKI
-201 EMQANEIQNH
+201 ELQSDEIQAH
-211 IDKLYDQ
+211 IDKLYEQ
-218 CEDLKNYSKV
+218 CEDLKNYSKI

-235 EYFILNEQINELEK
+235 EYFIINEQINELEV
-249 NIGFLQEKHLADINQ
+249 NIGFLQEKHQADINQ
-264 IKDVYQK
+264 IKEVYQR
-271 QNLTKNEISQ
+271 QNITKNEINQ

-294 SLRNKVS
+294 NLHKKVS
-301 KFNTIIGQI
+301 KFNKIIGQI
-310 ESSKIQKES
+310 ESNKVQKES
-319 NLSNKNYD
+319 NLNNKQYNL
-327 KKETEKQLSLY
+327 KEAE
-338 QKELNKLLE
+338 KELLNYQNELEKLQG
-347 QKKYA
+347 QKTYTT
-352 LKELSNAK
+352 KELTNAK

-367 NELMT
+367 NELISE
-372 QKKEFNELK
+372 KKEFNELK

-392 KERKAYLLNELKNLK
+392 KERKAYLVTELKNLK

-415 AIININKEISKE
+415 SIININQDILREKSEIEQIINKMKNIE
-427 KDDINEI
+427 NDIN
-434 TEKMKSL
+434 
-441 EIDINSQKT
+441 INKQN
-450 SIENINNNL
+450 IENINNTL
-459 SSLKEQ
+459 SSLKDQ

-487 TQLKKQ
+487 TQLKNQ
-493 MEQLTINFPNFETFK
+493 MEQLSINFPNFEIFK
-508 TVSIIKNKKI
+508 TVSTLKNLKI
-518 PGFYGLI
+518 PGLYGLV
-525 LDLIDANPKV
+525 LDLIDTNPKV

-545 RLYTIIVDT
+545 RLYTIIADS

-582 LNNNEENSTDSE
+582 LDNDENIDSDEDEDWLVNETQKSSE
-594 EENAEWILND
+594 SNRF
-604 TQNNNN
+604 
-610 INNKSIIKRKDIG
+610 NKKDMT

-636 IKINEDFLTQNPTIN
+636 IKISEEFMSQNPSIDR
-651 QKKLEK
+651 KKLKK

-680 IYHFTCVTSSN
+680 IYHFTCVTSAN

-715 YNKLSEINKKYDEF
+715 YSKLSEINRKYEECESKKL
-729 DEKKEKINQHKEEI
+729 KINEHKEEI
-743 LNQEMQIQQ
+743 MNQEIQIQQ
-752 ETDSNFK
+752 ETDSTFK
-759 NRSDINNKLDLL
+759 NRSDINAKIDSMT
-771 EKEMTNCFQNKTNT
+771 KELTNYLQNKTSS
-785 EQRLNHF
+785 EQKLNHY

-799 LIQQK
+799 LLQQK
-804 EYDSKI
+804 EFESKI
-810 KVYND
+810 KIYSD
-815 ILNGNVDINKSVINT
+815 ILNGNVDINKTVLNT

-835 IDNLEKKI
+835 IDTLEKKI
-843 LEREKKKNELIEKS
+843 MEREKKKNELIEKC
-857 ISYEERI
+857 ISYQERL

-869 NKEIELNNKINSLQN
+869 NKEIELKNKINYCQN
-884 ILNNLDSSFSYSTAS
+884 ILNNLDSSLNESLIS
-899 TQDIN
+899 TQEIS
-904 IDEHEI
+904 IDENEI
-910 NIYKENIKKYLEEIS
+910 NIYKETINKYMEEIS
-925 NSEQKINDNQT
+925 ISEKKLNENQAKITQLNDTNI
-936 KLAQLNEVNN
+936 KLAN
-946 KLSTQVNKLEYE
+946 QVNKLESD

-969 NNKKNESTK
+969 NSKKTLSTK

-987 HDIVKKLTEQK
+987 HDIVKKLNEQK
-998 AKFFKNSN
+998 ERFFKNSN

-1012 KEQRLSQEKMMQKVY
+1012 KEQKVYQERMLQKVY
-1027 EELNK
+1027 EELDI
-1032 VNKELQ
+1032 VNKQLQ

-1049 DLQEFIDKKNDIKEK
+1049 DLQEFIDRKNSIKEK

-1080 NIDNKNNEAIQTTF
+1080 NIDNKNNEAISETF

-1102 KFFKYLTGNGKANM
+1102 KFFKYLTGNGKGTM
-1116 ELSQDKKAI
+1116 ELSQDKRAI

-1130 FNEDQKNSQT
+1130 FNEEQKNSQS

-1153 VALIFALSTI
+1153 IALIFALSTI

-1178 DPNYRINLANLIK
+1178 DPNYRVNLANLIK

-1202 TFKPEL
+1202 TFKTEL

-1217 VKFANKTSNIIK
+1217 VKFANKTSNIVK
-1229 IEKDEAHKFIEQ
+1229 IEKEEALKFIEA

>member
-1 MKSIQGLNIK
+1 MKTIQGLKIK

-29 LSKGINLIIGANGNG
+29 LSKGVNLIIGANGNG

-76 TDKADDS
+76 TDKSEDS
-83 AKLSVELVLDN
+83 AKLSVELVIDN

-106 SIMKSFD
+106 SIMKLFD

-165 EFFDIFCDAMG
+165 EYFDIFCDAMG

-195 STRNKI
+195 STRAKI
-201 EMQANEIQNH
+201 EMQADEIQNH
-211 IDKLYDQ
+211 IDKLYEQ

-235 EYFILNEQINELEK
+235 EYFILNEQINDLEK
-249 NIGFLQEKHLADINQ
+249 NIGFLQEKHQADINQ

-271 QNLTKNEISQ
+271 QNLTKNEINQ

-294 SLRNKVS
+294 SLHKKVS
-301 KFNTIIGQI
+301 KFNKIIGQI

-319 NLSNKNYD
+319 NLSTKNYD
-327 KKETEKQLSLY
+327 KKETEKQLALY
-338 QKELNKLLE
+338 QNELNDLLA
-347 QKKYA
+347 QKNYA
-352 LKELSNAK
+352 IKELSNAK
-360 KGIEALE
+360 KGIEVLE
-367 NELMT
+367 NDLIN

-392 KERKAYLLNELKNLK
+392 KERKAYLVTELKNLK

-415 AIININKEISKE
+415 SIININKEISKE
-427 KDDINEI
+427 KGDIDEIILRMKSIEKDIN
-434 TEKMKSL
+434 
-441 EIDINSQKT
+441 DQKL

-459 SSLKEQ
+459 ASLKDK

-473 KKDTIDI
+473 KKDMIDM

-487 TQLKKQ
+487 TQLKNQ
-493 MEQLTINFPNFETFK
+493 MEQLSINFPNFETFK
-508 TVSIIKNKKI
+508 TVSTLKNMRI
-518 PGFYGLI
+518 QGLYGLV

-554 METAKKILD
+554 METAKRILD
-563 ENKKLNGPVI
+563 ENKKINGPVI
-573 NIIPLDFIE
+573 NIIPLEFVE
-582 LNNNEENSTDSE
+582 LNNEDTTDSE
-594 EENAEWILND
+594 DEDSEWIVED
-604 TQNNNN
+604 SQ
-610 INNKSIIKRKDIG
+610 NNKSMIKRKDMT

-636 IKINEDFLTQNPTIN
+636 IKINDEFLKQNPTVN

-657 ILDNYFGKCQIV
+657 ILDDYFGKCQIV

-680 IYHFTCVTSSN
+680 IYHFTCVTSAN

-715 YNKLSEINKKYDEF
+715 YSKLSEINERYNDF
-729 DEKKEKINQHKEEI
+729 DEKKGRINEHKEQI
-743 LNQEMQIQQ
+743 MNQEMQIQQ
-752 ETDSNFK
+752 ETDTSFK
-759 NRSDINNKLDLL
+759 NRSDINSKLDAL
-771 EKEMTNCFQNKTNT
+771 EKEMTNCLQNKTSS
-785 EQRLNHF
+785 EQRLNHY

-799 LIQQK
+799 LLQQK
-804 EYDSKI
+804 EYESKI

-815 ILNGNVDINKSVINT
+815 ILNGNVDINKNIISS
-830 QTVEQ
+830 QAVEQ
-835 IDNLEKKI
+835 IDELEKRI
-843 LEREKKKNELIEKS
+843 LEREKKKNELIEKC

-864 NNEIP
+864 NHEIP
-869 NKEIELNNKINSLQN
+869 NKEIELQNKINSYQN
-884 ILNNLDSSFSYSTAS
+884 ILNNLDASFSYLTAS
-899 TQDIN
+899 TQEISV
-904 IDEHEI
+904 DEHEI
-910 NIYKENIKKYLEEIS
+910 NIYKENIKKYMEEIS
-925 NSEQKINDNQT
+925 TSEQKINDNQT

-958 INEIKLSLNEK
+958 INEIKLSLNDK

-987 HDIVKKLTEQK
+987 HDIVKKLSEQK

-1012 KEQRLSQEKMMQKVY
+1012 KEQRLNQEKMLQKVY

-1032 VNKELQ
+1032 VNKELK

-1049 DLQEFIDKKNDIKEK
+1049 DLQEFIDKKNSIKEK

-1080 NIDNKNNEAIQTTF
+1080 NIDNKNNEAIQDTF
-1094 ENVQKSFS
+1094 ENVKKSFA
-1102 KFFKYLTGNGKANM
+1102 KFFKFLTGNGKGNM
-1116 ELSQDKKAI
+1116 ELSQDKRAI

-1130 FNEDQKNSQT
+1130 FNEEQNSSQT

-1229 IEKDEAHKFIEQ
+1229 IEKDEAHKFIES

>member
-29 LSKGINLIIGANGNG
+29 LSKGVNLIIGANGNG

-76 TDKADDS
+76 TDKSEDS
-83 AKLSVELVLDN
+83 AKLSVELVIDN

-106 SIMKSFD
+106 SIMKLFD

-165 EFFDIFCDAMG
+165 EYFDIFCDAMG

-195 STRNKI
+195 STRAKI

-211 IDKLYDQ
+211 IDKLYEQ

-235 EYFILNEQINELEK
+235 EYFILNEQINDLEK
-249 NIGFLQEKHLADINQ
+249 NIGFLQEKHQADINQ

-271 QNLTKNEISQ
+271 QNLTKNEINQ

-294 SLRNKVS
+294 SLHKKVS
-301 KFNTIIGQI
+301 KFNKIIGQI
-310 ESSKIQKES
+310 ESNKIQKES
-319 NLSNKNYD
+319 NLSTKNYD
-327 KKETEKQLSLY
+327 KKETEKQLAIY
-338 QKELNKLLE
+338 QNELNNLLA
-347 QKKYA
+347 QKNYSI
-352 LKELSNAK
+352 KELSNAK
-360 KGIEALE
+360 KGIEVLE
-367 NELMT
+367 NDLIA

-392 KERKAYLLNELKNLK
+392 KERKAYLVTELKNLK
-407 ESKNVVDD
+407 ESKSVVDD
-415 AIININKEISKE
+415 SIININKEISKE
-427 KDDINEI
+427 KEDIDDII
-434 TEKMKSL
+434 SKMKSL
-441 EIDINSQKT
+441 ENDINEQKS

-459 SSLKEQ
+459 ASLKDK

-473 KKDTIDI
+473 KKDMIDI

-487 TQLKKQ
+487 TQLKNQ
-493 MEQLTINFPNFETFK
+493 MEQLSINFPNFEIFK
-508 TVSIIKNKKI
+508 TVSTLKNMRI
-518 PGFYGLI
+518 QGFYGLV

-554 METAKKILD
+554 METAKRILD
-563 ENKKLNGPVI
+563 ENKKINGPVI

-582 LNNNEENSTDSE
+582 LNGDDTADSE
-594 EENAEWILND
+594 DEDSEWIMED
-604 TQNNNN
+604 SQ
-610 INNKSIIKRKDIG
+610 NNKSMIRRKDMT

-636 IKINEDFLTQNPTIN
+636 IKINDEFIKQNPTVN

-657 ILDNYFGKCQIV
+657 ILDDYFGKCQIV

-680 IYHFTCVTSSN
+680 IYHFTCVTSAN

-715 YNKLSEINKKYDEF
+715 YNKLSEINKRYNDF
-729 DEKKEKINQHKEEI
+729 DEKKGRVNEHKEQI
-743 LNQEMQIQQ
+743 MNQEMQIQQ
-752 ETDSNFK
+752 ETDTSFK
-759 NRSDINNKLDLL
+759 NRSDINSKLDAL
-771 EKEMTNCFQNKTNT
+771 EKEMTNCLQNKTSS
-785 EQRLNHF
+785 EQRLNHY

-799 LIQQK
+799 LLQQK
-804 EYDSKI
+804 EYESKI

-815 ILNGNVDINKSVINT
+815 ILNGNVDINKNIINT

-835 IDNLEKKI
+835 IDELEKRI
-843 LEREKKKNELIEKS
+843 MEREKKKNELIEKC

-864 NNEIP
+864 NHEIP
-869 NKEIELNNKINSLQN
+869 NKEIELQNKINSFQN

-899 TQDIN
+899 TQEISV
-904 IDEHEI
+904 DEHEI
-910 NIYKENIKKYLEEIS
+910 NIYKENIKKYMEEIS
-925 NSEQKINDNQT
+925 TSEQKINDNQT

-958 INEIKLSLNEK
+958 INEIKLSLNDK
-969 NNKKNESTK
+969 NNKKSESAK

-987 HDIVKKLTEQK
+987 HDIVKKLAEQK

-1012 KEQRLSQEKMMQKVY
+1012 KEQRLNQEKMLQKVY

-1049 DLQEFIDKKNDIKEK
+1049 DLQEFIDKKNSIKEK

-1080 NIDNKNNEAIQTTF
+1080 NIDNKNNEAIQDTF
-1094 ENVQKSFS
+1094 ENVKKSFS
-1102 KFFKYLTGNGKANM
+1102 KFFKYLTGNGKGNM
-1116 ELSQDKKAI
+1116 ELSQDKRSI

-1130 FNEDQKNSQT
+1130 FNEEQNSSQT

-1229 IEKDEAHKFIEQ
+1229 IEKDEAHKFIES

>member
-1 MKSIQGLNIK
+1 MK
-11 HIILKRFKSY
+11 RYKSY

-29 LSKGINLIIGANGNG
+29 LSKGINLIIGSNGNG
-44 KSNFLDSIIY
+44 KSNFLDSIMY

-76 TDKADDS
+76 TDKNEDS
-83 AKLSVELVLDN
+83 TKLSVELVIDN
-94 KSHRF
+94 RSHRF

-106 SIMKSFD
+106 SIMKVYD
-113 TKEGKEEIV
+113 TKEGKEEII

-142 MKTNPYYIIQQ
+142 MKSNPYYIIQQ

-165 EFFDIFCDAMG
+165 EYFDIFCDAMG

-186 SLKLLEENK
+186 SLRLLEENK
-195 STRNKI
+195 ATRAKI
-201 EMQANEIQNH
+201 ELQSDEIQAH
-211 IDKLYDQ
+211 IDKLYEQ
-218 CEDLKNYSKV
+218 CEDLKNYSKI

-235 EYFILNEQINELEK
+235 EYFIINEQINELEV
-249 NIGFLQEKHLADINQ
+249 NIGFLQEKHQADINQ
-264 IKDVYQK
+264 IKEVYQR
-271 QNLTKNEISQ
+271 QNITKNEINQ

-294 SLRNKVS
+294 NLHKKVS
-301 KFNTIIGQI
+301 KFNKIIGQI
-310 ESSKIQKES
+310 ESNKVQKES
-319 NLSNKNYD
+319 NLNNKQYNL
-327 KKETEKQLSLY
+327 KETEKELLNY
-338 QKELNKLLE
+338 QNELEKLQGQKTYTTKELT
-347 QKKYA
+347 
-352 LKELSNAK
+352 NAK

-367 NELMT
+367 NELISE
-372 QKKEFNELK
+372 KKEFNELK

-392 KERKAYLLNELKNLK
+392 KERKAYLVTELKNLK

-415 AIININKEISKE
+415 SIININQDILREKSEIEQIINKMKNIE
-427 KDDINEI
+427 NDIN
-434 TEKMKSL
+434 
-441 EIDINSQKT
+441 INKQN
-450 SIENINNNL
+450 IENINNTL
-459 SSLKEQ
+459 SSLKDQ

-487 TQLKKQ
+487 TQLKNQ
-493 MEQLTINFPNFETFK
+493 MEQLSINFPNFEIFK
-508 TVSIIKNKKI
+508 TVSTLKNLKI
-518 PGFYGLI
+518 PGLYGLV
-525 LDLIDANPKV
+525 LDLIDTNPKV

-545 RLYTIIVDT
+545 RLYTIIADS

-582 LNNNEENSTDSE
+582 LDNDENIDSDEDEDWLVNETQKSSE
-594 EENAEWILND
+594 SNRF
-604 TQNNNN
+604 
-610 INNKSIIKRKDIG
+610 NKKDMT

-636 IKINEDFLTQNPTIN
+636 IKISEEFMSQNPSIDR
-651 QKKLEK
+651 KKLKK

-680 IYHFTCVTSSN
+680 IYHFTCVTSAN

-715 YNKLSEINKKYDEF
+715 YSKLSEINRKYEECESKKL
-729 DEKKEKINQHKEEI
+729 KINEHKEEI
-743 LNQEMQIQQ
+743 MNQEIQIQQ
-752 ETDSNFK
+752 ETDSTFK
-759 NRSDINNKLDLL
+759 NRSDINAKIDSMT
-771 EKEMTNCFQNKTNT
+771 KELTNYLQNKTSS
-785 EQRLNHF
+785 EQKLNHY

-799 LIQQK
+799 LLQQK
-804 EYDSKI
+804 EFESKI
-810 KVYND
+810 KIYSD
-815 ILNGNVDINKSVINT
+815 ILNGNVDINKTVLNT

-835 IDNLEKKI
+835 IDTLEKKI
-843 LEREKKKNELIEKS
+843 MEREKKKNELIEKC
-857 ISYEERI
+857 ISYQERL

-869 NKEIELNNKINSLQN
+869 NKEIELKNKIDYCQN
-884 ILNNLDSSFSYSTAS
+884 ILNNLDSSLNESLIS
-899 TQDIN
+899 TQEIS
-904 IDEHEI
+904 IDENEI
-910 NIYKENIKKYLEEIS
+910 NIYKETINKYMEEIS
-925 NSEQKINDNQT
+925 ISEKKMNENQAKITQLNDTNI
-936 KLAQLNEVNN
+936 KLAN
-946 KLSTQVNKLEYE
+946 QVNKLESD

-969 NNKKNESTK
+969 NSKKTLSTK

-987 HDIVKKLTEQK
+987 HDIVKKLNEQK
-998 AKFFKNSN
+998 ERFFKNSN

-1012 KEQRLSQEKMMQKVY
+1012 KEQKVYQERMLQKVY
-1027 EELNK
+1027 EELDI
-1032 VNKELQ
+1032 VNKQLQ

-1049 DLQEFIDKKNDIKEK
+1049 DLQEFIDRKNNIKEK

-1080 NIDNKNNEAIQTTF
+1080 NIDNKNNEAISETF

-1102 KFFKYLTGNGKANM
+1102 KFFKYLTGNGKGTM
-1116 ELSQDKKAI
+1116 ELSQDKRAI

-1130 FNEDQKNSQT
+1130 FNEEQKNSQS

-1153 VALIFALSTI
+1153 IALIFALSTI
-1163 EPPPFYILDEIDAAL
+1163 EPPPFYILDEIDSAL
-1178 DPNYRINLANLIK
+1178 DPNYRVNLANLIK

-1202 TFKPEL
+1202 TFKTEL

-1217 VKFANKTSNIIK
+1217 VKFANKTSNIVK
-1229 IEKDEAHKFIEQ
+1229 IEKEEALKFIEA

>member
-1 MKSIQGLNIK
+1 MKTIQGLNIK

-29 LSKGINLIIGANGNG
+29 LSKGVNLIIGANGNG

-54 VLTDKYQ
+54 GLTDKYQ

-76 TDKADDS
+76 TDKSEDS
-83 AKLSVELVLDN
+83 AKLSVELVIDN

-106 SIMKSFD
+106 SIMKLFD

-165 EFFDIFCDAMG
+165 EYFDIFCDAMG

-195 STRNKI
+195 STRTKI
-201 EMQANEIQNH
+201 EMQADEIQNH
-211 IDKLYDQ
+211 IDKLYEQ

-235 EYFILNEQINELEK
+235 EYFILNEQINDLEK
-249 NIGFLQEKHLADINQ
+249 NIGFLQEKHQADINQ

-271 QNLTKNEISQ
+271 QNLTKNEINQ

-294 SLRNKVS
+294 SLHKKVS
-301 KFNTIIGQI
+301 KFNKIIGQI

-319 NLSNKNYD
+319 NLSTKNYD
-327 KKETEKQLSLY
+327 KKETEKQLALY
-338 QKELNKLLE
+338 QNELNDLLA
-347 QKKYA
+347 QKNYA
-352 LKELSNAK
+352 IKELSNAK
-360 KGIEALE
+360 KGIEVLE
-367 NELMT
+367 NDLIN

-392 KERKAYLLNELKNLK
+392 KERKAYLVTELKNLK

-415 AIININKEISKE
+415 SIININKEISKE
-427 KDDINEI
+427 KGDIDEIILRMKSIENDIN
-434 TEKMKSL
+434 
-441 EIDINSQKT
+441 DQKL

-459 SSLKEQ
+459 ASLKDK

-473 KKDTIDI
+473 KKDMIDM

-487 TQLKKQ
+487 TQLKNQ
-493 MEQLTINFPNFETFK
+493 MEQLSINFPNFETFK
-508 TVSIIKNKKI
+508 TVSTLKNMRI
-518 PGFYGLI
+518 QGLYGLV

-554 METAKKILD
+554 METAKRILD
-563 ENKKLNGPVI
+563 ENKKINGPVI
-573 NIIPLDFIE
+573 NIIPLEFVE
-582 LNNNEENSTDSE
+582 LNNEDTTDSE
-594 EENAEWILND
+594 DEDSEWIVED
-604 TQNNNN
+604 SQ
-610 INNKSIIKRKDIG
+610 NNKSMIKRKDMT

-636 IKINEDFLTQNPTIN
+636 IKINDEFLKQNPTVN

-657 ILDNYFGKCQIV
+657 ILNDYFGKCQIV

-680 IYHFTCVTSSN
+680 IYHFTCVTSAN

-715 YNKLSEINKKYDEF
+715 YSKLSEINKRYNDF
-729 DEKKEKINQHKEEI
+729 DEKKGRINEHKEQI
-743 LNQEMQIQQ
+743 MNQEMQIQQ
-752 ETDSNFK
+752 ETDTSFK
-759 NRSDINNKLDLL
+759 NRSDINSKLDAL
-771 EKEMTNCFQNKTNT
+771 EKEMTNCLQNKTSS
-785 EQRLNHF
+785 EQRLNHY

-799 LIQQK
+799 LLQQK
-804 EYDSKI
+804 EYESKI

-815 ILNGNVDINKSVINT
+815 ILNGNVDINKNVISS
-830 QTVEQ
+830 QAVEQ
-835 IDNLEKKI
+835 IDELEKRI
-843 LEREKKKNELIEKS
+843 LEREKKKNELIEKC

-864 NNEIP
+864 NHEIP
-869 NKEIELNNKINSLQN
+869 NKEIELQNKINSYQN
-884 ILNNLDSSFSYSTAS
+884 ILNNLDASFSYSTAS
-899 TQDIN
+899 TQEISV
-904 IDEHEI
+904 DEHEI
-910 NIYKENIKKYLEEIS
+910 NIYKENIKKYMEEIS
-925 NSEQKINDNQT
+925 TSEQKINDNQT

-958 INEIKLSLNEK
+958 INEIKLSLNDK

-987 HDIVKKLTEQK
+987 HDIVKKLSEQK

-1012 KEQRLSQEKMMQKVY
+1012 KEQRLNQEKMLQKVY

-1049 DLQEFIDKKNDIKEK
+1049 DLQEFIDKKNSIKEK

-1080 NIDNKNNEAIQTTF
+1080 NIDNKNNEAIQDTF
-1094 ENVQKSFS
+1094 ENVKKSFA
-1102 KFFKYLTGNGKANM
+1102 KFFKFLTGNGKGNM
-1116 ELSQDKKAI
+1116 ELSQDKRAI

-1130 FNEDQKNSQT
+1130 FNEEQNSSQT

-1229 IEKDEAHKFIEQ
+1229 IEKDEAHKFIES

>member
-1 MKSIQGLNIK
+1 MKTIQGLNIK

-29 LSKGINLIIGANGNG
+29 LSKGVNLIIGANGNG

-76 TDKADDS
+76 TDKSEDS
-83 AKLSVELVLDN
+83 AKLSVELVIDN

-106 SIMKSFD
+106 SIMKLFD

-165 EFFDIFCDAMG
+165 EYFDIFCDAMG

-195 STRNKI
+195 STRTKI
-201 EMQANEIQNH
+201 EMQADEIQNH
-211 IDKLYDQ
+211 IDKLYEQ

-235 EYFILNEQINELEK
+235 EYFILNEQINDLEK
-249 NIGFLQEKHLADINQ
+249 NIGFLQEKHQADINQ

-271 QNLTKNEISQ
+271 QNLTKNEINQ

-294 SLRNKVS
+294 SLHKKVS
-301 KFNTIIGQI
+301 KFNKIIGQI

-319 NLSNKNYD
+319 NLSTKNYD
-327 KKETEKQLSLY
+327 KKETEKQLALY
-338 QKELNKLLE
+338 QNELNDLLA
-347 QKKYA
+347 QKNYA
-352 LKELSNAK
+352 IKELSNAK
-360 KGIEALE
+360 KGIEVLE
-367 NELMT
+367 NDLIN

-392 KERKAYLLNELKNLK
+392 KERKAYLVTELKNLK

-415 AIININKEISKE
+415 SIININKEISKE
-427 KDDINEI
+427 KGDIDEIILRMKSIENDIN
-434 TEKMKSL
+434 
-441 EIDINSQKT
+441 DQKL

-459 SSLKEQ
+459 ASLKDK

-473 KKDTIDI
+473 KKDMIDM

-487 TQLKKQ
+487 TQLKNQ
-493 MEQLTINFPNFETFK
+493 MEQLSINFPNFETFK
-508 TVSIIKNKKI
+508 TVSTLKNMRI
-518 PGFYGLI
+518 QGLYGLV

-554 METAKKILD
+554 METAKRILD
-563 ENKKLNGPVI
+563 ENKKINGPVI
-573 NIIPLDFIE
+573 NIIPLEFVE
-582 LNNNEENSTDSE
+582 LNNEDTTDSE
-594 EENAEWILND
+594 DEDSEWIVED
-604 TQNNNN
+604 SQ
-610 INNKSIIKRKDIG
+610 NNKSMIKRKDMT

-636 IKINEDFLTQNPTIN
+636 IKINDEFLKQNPTVN

-657 ILDNYFGKCQIV
+657 ILNDYFGKCQIV

-680 IYHFTCVTSSN
+680 IYHFTCVTSAN

-715 YNKLSEINKKYDEF
+715 YSKLSEINKRYNDF
-729 DEKKEKINQHKEEI
+729 DEKKGRINEHKEQI
-743 LNQEMQIQQ
+743 MNQEMQIQQ
-752 ETDSNFK
+752 ETDTSFK
-759 NRSDINNKLDLL
+759 NRSDINSKLDAL
-771 EKEMTNCFQNKTNT
+771 EKEMTNCLQNKTSS
-785 EQRLNHF
+785 EQRLNHY

-799 LIQQK
+799 LLQQK
-804 EYDSKI
+804 EYESKI

-815 ILNGNVDINKSVINT
+815 ILNGNVDINKNIISS
-830 QTVEQ
+830 QAVEQ
-835 IDNLEKKI
+835 IDELEKRI
-843 LEREKKKNELIEKS
+843 LEREKKKNELIEKC

-864 NNEIP
+864 NHEIP
-869 NKEIELNNKINSLQN
+869 NKEIELQNKINSYQN
-884 ILNNLDSSFSYSTAS
+884 ILNNLDASFSYLTAS
-899 TQDIN
+899 TQEISV
-904 IDEHEI
+904 DEHEI
-910 NIYKENIKKYLEEIS
+910 NIYKENIKKYMEEIS
-925 NSEQKINDNQT
+925 TSEQKINDNQT

-958 INEIKLSLNEK
+958 INEIKLSLNDK

-987 HDIVKKLTEQK
+987 HDIVKKLSEQK

-1012 KEQRLSQEKMMQKVY
+1012 KEQRLNQEKMLQKVY

-1032 VNKELQ
+1032 VNKELK

-1049 DLQEFIDKKNDIKEK
+1049 DLQEFIDKKNSIKEK

-1080 NIDNKNNEAIQTTF
+1080 NIDNKNNEAIQGTF
-1094 ENVQKSFS
+1094 ENVKKSFA
-1102 KFFKYLTGNGKANM
+1102 KFFKFLTGNGKGNM
-1116 ELSQDKKAI
+1116 ELSQDKRAI

-1130 FNEDQKNSQT
+1130 FNEEQNSSQT

-1229 IEKDEAHKFIEQ
+1229 IEKDEAHKFIES

>member
-1 MKSIQGLNIK
+1 MKTIQGLNIK

-29 LSKGINLIIGANGNG
+29 LSKGVNLIIGANGNG

-76 TDKADDS
+76 TDKSEDS
-83 AKLSVELVLDN
+83 AKLSVELVIDN

-106 SIMKSFD
+106 SIMKLFD

-165 EFFDIFCDAMG
+165 EYFDIFCDAMG

-195 STRNKI
+195 STRTKI
-201 EMQANEIQNH
+201 EMQADEIQNH
-211 IDKLYDQ
+211 IDKLYEQ

-235 EYFILNEQINELEK
+235 EYFILNEQINDLEK
-249 NIGFLQEKHLADINQ
+249 NIGFLQEKHQADINQ

-271 QNLTKNEISQ
+271 QNLTKNEINQ

-294 SLRNKVS
+294 SLHKKVS
-301 KFNTIIGQI
+301 KFNKIIGQI

-319 NLSNKNYD
+319 NLSTKNYD
-327 KKETEKQLSLY
+327 KKETEKQLALY
-338 QKELNKLLE
+338 QNELNDLLA
-347 QKKYA
+347 QKNYA
-352 LKELSNAK
+352 IKELSNAK
-360 KGIEALE
+360 KGIEVLE
-367 NELMT
+367 NDLIN

-381 GKSNYLLIKNP
+381 GKSDYLLIKNP
-392 KERKAYLLNELKNLK
+392 KERKAYLVTELKNLK

-415 AIININKEISKE
+415 SIININKEISKE
-427 KDDINEI
+427 KGDIDEIILRMKSIENDIN
-434 TEKMKSL
+434 
-441 EIDINSQKT
+441 DQKL

-459 SSLKEQ
+459 ASLKDK

-473 KKDTIDI
+473 KKDMIDM

-487 TQLKKQ
+487 TQLKNQ
-493 MEQLTINFPNFETFK
+493 MEQLSINFPNFETFK
-508 TVSIIKNKKI
+508 TVSTLKNMRI
-518 PGFYGLI
+518 QGLYGLV

-554 METAKKILD
+554 METAKRILE
-563 ENKKLNGPVI
+563 ENKKINGPVI
-573 NIIPLDFIE
+573 NIIPLEFVE
-582 LNNNEENSTDSE
+582 LNNEDTTDSE
-594 EENAEWILND
+594 DEDSEWIVED
-604 TQNNNN
+604 SQ
-610 INNKSIIKRKDIG
+610 NNKSMIKRKDMT

-636 IKINEDFLTQNPTIN
+636 IKINDEFLKQNPTVN

-657 ILDNYFGKCQIV
+657 ILDDYFGKCQIV

-680 IYHFTCVTSSN
+680 IYHFTCVTSAN

-715 YNKLSEINKKYDEF
+715 YSKLSEINKRYNDF
-729 DEKKEKINQHKEEI
+729 DEKKGRINEHKEQI
-743 LNQEMQIQQ
+743 MNQEMQIQQ
-752 ETDSNFK
+752 ETDTSFK
-759 NRSDINNKLDLL
+759 NRSDINSKLDAL
-771 EKEMTNCFQNKTNT
+771 EKEMTNCLQNKTSS
-785 EQRLNHF
+785 EQRLNHY

-799 LIQQK
+799 LLQQK
-804 EYDSKI
+804 EYESKI

-815 ILNGNVDINKSVINT
+815 ILNGNVDINKNIISS
-830 QTVEQ
+830 QAVEQ
-835 IDNLEKKI
+835 IDELEKRI
-843 LEREKKKNELIEKS
+843 LEREKKKNELIEKC

-864 NNEIP
+864 NHEIP
-869 NKEIELNNKINSLQN
+869 NKEIELQNKINSYQN
-884 ILNNLDSSFSYSTAS
+884 ILNNLDASFSYSTAS
-899 TQDIN
+899 TQEISV
-904 IDEHEI
+904 DEHEI
-910 NIYKENIKKYLEEIS
+910 NIYKENIKKYMEEIS
-925 NSEQKINDNQT
+925 TSEQKINDNQT

-958 INEIKLSLNEK
+958 INEIKLSLNDK

-987 HDIVKKLTEQK
+987 HDIVKKLSEQK

-1012 KEQRLSQEKMMQKVY
+1012 KEQRLNQEKMLQKVY

-1049 DLQEFIDKKNDIKEK
+1049 DLQEFIDKKNSIKEK

-1080 NIDNKNNEAIQTTF
+1080 NIDNKNNEAIQDTF
-1094 ENVQKSFS
+1094 ENVKKSFA
-1102 KFFKYLTGNGKANM
+1102 KFFKFLTGNGKGNM
-1116 ELSQDKKAI
+1116 ELSQDKRAI

-1130 FNEDQKNSQT
+1130 FNEEQNSSQT

-1229 IEKDEAHKFIEQ
+1229 IEKDEAHKFIES

>member
-1 MKSIQGLNIK
+1 MKTIQGLNIK

-29 LSKGINLIIGANGNG
+29 LSKGVNLIIGANGNG

-76 TDKADDS
+76 TDKSEDS
-83 AKLSVELVLDN
+83 AKLSVELVIDN

-106 SIMKSFD
+106 SIMKLFD

-165 EFFDIFCDAMG
+165 EYFDIFCDAMG

-195 STRNKI
+195 STRTKI
-201 EMQANEIQNH
+201 EMQADEIQNH
-211 IDKLYDQ
+211 IDKLYEQ

-235 EYFILNEQINELEK
+235 EYFILNEQINDLEK
-249 NIGFLQEKHLADINQ
+249 NIGFLQEKHQADINQ

-271 QNLTKNEISQ
+271 QNLTKNEINQ

-294 SLRNKVS
+294 SLHKKVS
-301 KFNTIIGQI
+301 KFNKIIGQI
-310 ESSKIQKES
+310 ESRKIQKES
-319 NLSNKNYD
+319 NLSTKNYD
-327 KKETEKQLSLY
+327 KKETEKQLALY
-338 QKELNKLLE
+338 QNELNDLLA
-347 QKKYA
+347 QKNYA
-352 LKELSNAK
+352 IKELSNAK
-360 KGIEALE
+360 KGIEVLE
-367 NELMT
+367 NDLIN

-392 KERKAYLLNELKNLK
+392 KERKAYLVTELKNLK

-415 AIININKEISKE
+415 SIININKEISKE
-427 KDDINEI
+427 KGDIDEIILRMKSIENDIN
-434 TEKMKSL
+434 
-441 EIDINSQKT
+441 DQKL

-459 SSLKEQ
+459 ASLKDK

-473 KKDTIDI
+473 KKDMIDM

-487 TQLKKQ
+487 TQLKNQ
-493 MEQLTINFPNFETFK
+493 MEQLSINFPNFETFK
-508 TVSIIKNKKI
+508 TVSTLKNMRI
-518 PGFYGLI
+518 QGLYGLV

-554 METAKKILD
+554 METAKRILD
-563 ENKKLNGPVI
+563 ENKKINGPVI
-573 NIIPLDFIE
+573 NIIPLEFVE
-582 LNNNEENSTDSE
+582 LNNEDTTDSE
-594 EENAEWILND
+594 DEDSEWIVED
-604 TQNNNN
+604 SQ
-610 INNKSIIKRKDIG
+610 NNKSMIKRKDMT

-636 IKINEDFLTQNPTIN
+636 IKINDEFLKQNPTVN

-657 ILDNYFGKCQIV
+657 ILNDYFGKCQIV

-680 IYHFTCVTSSN
+680 IYHFTCVTSAN

-715 YNKLSEINKKYDEF
+715 YSKLSEINKRYNDF
-729 DEKKEKINQHKEEI
+729 DEKKGRINEHKEQI
-743 LNQEMQIQQ
+743 MNQEMQIQQ
-752 ETDSNFK
+752 ETDTSFK
-759 NRSDINNKLDLL
+759 NRSDINSKLDAL
-771 EKEMTNCFQNKTNT
+771 EKEMTNCLQNKTSS
-785 EQRLNHF
+785 EQRLNHY

-799 LIQQK
+799 LLQQK
-804 EYDSKI
+804 EYESKI

-815 ILNGNVDINKSVINT
+815 ILNGNVDINKNIISS
-830 QTVEQ
+830 QAVEQ
-835 IDNLEKKI
+835 IDELEKRI
-843 LEREKKKNELIEKS
+843 LEREKKKNELIEKG

-864 NNEIP
+864 NHEIP
-869 NKEIELNNKINSLQN
+869 NKEIELQNKINSYQN
-884 ILNNLDSSFSYSTAS
+884 ILNNLDASFSYSTAS
-899 TQDIN
+899 TQEISV
-904 IDEHEI
+904 DEHEI
-910 NIYKENIKKYLEEIS
+910 NIYKENIKKYMEEIS
-925 NSEQKINDNQT
+925 TSEQKINDNQT

-958 INEIKLSLNEK
+958 INEIKLSLNDK

-987 HDIVKKLTEQK
+987 HDIVKKLSEQK

-1012 KEQRLSQEKMMQKVY
+1012 KEQRLNQEKMLQKVY

-1049 DLQEFIDKKNDIKEK
+1049 DLQEFIDKKNSIKEK

-1080 NIDNKNNEAIQTTF
+1080 NIDNKNNEAIQDTF
-1094 ENVQKSFS
+1094 ENVKKSFA
-1102 KFFKYLTGNGKANM
+1102 KFFKFLTGNGKGNM
-1116 ELSQDKKAI
+1116 ELSQDKRAI

-1130 FNEDQKNSQT
+1130 FNEEQNSSQT

-1229 IEKDEAHKFIEQ
+1229 IEKDEAHKFIES

>member
-1 MKSIQGLNIK
+1 
-11 HIILKRFKSY
+11 
-21 REMLYMDE
+21 
-29 LSKGINLIIGANGNG
+29 
-44 KSNFLDSIIY
+44 
-54 VLTDKYQ
+54 
-61 NMRQEDKKLLLHEDI
+61 
-76 TDKADDS
+76 
-83 AKLSVELVLDN
+83 
-94 KSHRF
+94 
-99 PIEKDQI
+99 
-106 SIMKSFD
+106 
-113 TKEGKEEIV
+113 
-122 INQKRLLKSDVQNL
+122 
-136 LEGAGF
+136 
-142 MKTNPYYIIQQ
+142 
-153 GKINQILNCTDE
+153 
-165 EFFDIFCDAMG
+165 
-176 TKIYEEKKAE
+176 
-186 SLKLLEENK
+186 
-195 STRNKI
+195 
-201 EMQANEIQNH
+201 MQANEIQNH
-211 IDKLYDQ
+211 IDKLYEQ

-235 EYFILNEQINELEK
+235 EYFILNEQINDLEK
-249 NIGFLQEKHLADINQ
+249 NIGFLQEKHQADINQ

-271 QNLTKNEISQ
+271 QNLTKNEINQ

-294 SLRNKVS
+294 SLHKKVS
-301 KFNTIIGQI
+301 KFNKIIGQI
-310 ESSKIQKES
+310 ESNKIQKES
-319 NLSNKNYD
+319 NLSTKNYD
-327 KKETEKQLSLY
+327 KKETEKQLSIY
-338 QKELNKLLE
+338 QNELNNLLA
-347 QKKYA
+347 QKNYSI
-352 LKELSNAK
+352 KELSNAK
-360 KGIEALE
+360 KGIEVLE
-367 NELMT
+367 NDLIA

-392 KERKAYLLNELKNLK
+392 KERKAYLVTELKNLK
-407 ESKNVVDD
+407 ESKSVVDD
-415 AIININKEISKE
+415 SIININKEISKE
-427 KDDINEI
+427 KEDIDDII
-434 TEKMKSL
+434 SKMKSL
-441 EIDINSQKT
+441 ENDINEQKS

-459 SSLKEQ
+459 ASLKDK

-473 KKDTIDI
+473 KKDMIDI

-487 TQLKKQ
+487 TQLKNQ
-493 MEQLTINFPNFETFK
+493 MEQLSINFPNFEIFK
-508 TVSIIKNKKI
+508 TVSTLKNMRI
-518 PGFYGLI
+518 QGFYGLV

-554 METAKKILD
+554 METAKRILD
-563 ENKKLNGPVI
+563 ENKKINGPVI

-582 LNNNEENSTDSE
+582 LNGDDTADSE
-594 EENAEWILND
+594 DEDSEWIMED
-604 TQNNNN
+604 SQ
-610 INNKSIIKRKDIG
+610 NNKSMIRRKDMT

-636 IKINEDFLTQNPTIN
+636 IKINDEFIKQNPTVN

-657 ILDNYFGKCQIV
+657 ILDDYFGKCQIV

-680 IYHFTCVTSSN
+680 IYHFTCVTSAN

-715 YNKLSEINKKYDEF
+715 YSKLSEINKRYNDF
-729 DEKKEKINQHKEEI
+729 DEKKGRVNEHKEQI
-743 LNQEMQIQQ
+743 MNQEMQIQQ
-752 ETDSNFK
+752 ETDTSFK
-759 NRSDINNKLDLL
+759 NRSDINSKLDAL
-771 EKEMTNCFQNKTNT
+771 EKEMTNCLQNKTSS
-785 EQRLNHF
+785 EQRLNHY

-799 LIQQK
+799 LLQQK
-804 EYDSKI
+804 EYESKI

-815 ILNGNVDINKSVINT
+815 ILNGNVDINKNIINT

-835 IDNLEKKI
+835 IDELEKRI
-843 LEREKKKNELIEKS
+843 MEREKKKNELIEKC

-864 NNEIP
+864 NHEIP
-869 NKEIELNNKINSLQN
+869 NKEIELQNKINSFQN

-899 TQDIN
+899 TQEISV
-904 IDEHEI
+904 DEHEI
-910 NIYKENIKKYLEEIS
+910 NIYKENIKKYMEEIS
-925 NSEQKINDNQT
+925 TSEQKINDNQT

-958 INEIKLSLNEK
+958 INEIKLSLNDK
-969 NNKKNESTK
+969 NNKKSESAK

-987 HDIVKKLTEQK
+987 HDIVKKLAEQK

-1012 KEQRLSQEKMMQKVY
+1012 KEQRLNQEKMLQKVY

-1049 DLQEFIDKKNDIKEK
+1049 DLQEFIDKKNSIKEK

-1080 NIDNKNNEAIQTTF
+1080 NIDNKNNEAIQDTF
-1094 ENVQKSFS
+1094 ENVKKSFS
-1102 KFFKYLTGNGKANM
+1102 KFFKYLTGNGKGNM
-1116 ELSQDKKAI
+1116 ELSQDKRSI

-1130 FNEDQKNSQT
+1130 FNEEQNSSQT

-1229 IEKDEAHKFIEQ
+1229 IEKDEAHKFIES

>member
-1 MKSIQGLNIK
+1 MKTIQGLNIK

-29 LSKGINLIIGANGNG
+29 LSKGVNLIIGANGNG

-76 TDKADDS
+76 TDKSEDS
-83 AKLSVELVLDN
+83 AKLSVELVIDN

-106 SIMKSFD
+106 SIMKLFD

-165 EFFDIFCDAMG
+165 EYFDIFCDAMG

-195 STRNKI
+195 STRTKI
-201 EMQANEIQNH
+201 EMQADEIQNH
-211 IDKLYDQ
+211 IDKLYEQ

-235 EYFILNEQINELEK
+235 EYFILNEQINDLEK
-249 NIGFLQEKHLADINQ
+249 NIGFLQEKHQADINQ

-271 QNLTKNEISQ
+271 QNLTKNEINQ

-294 SLRNKVS
+294 SLHKKVS
-301 KFNTIIGQI
+301 KFNKIIGQI

-319 NLSNKNYD
+319 NLSTKNYD
-327 KKETEKQLSLY
+327 KKETEKQLALY
-338 QKELNKLLE
+338 QNELNDLLA
-347 QKKYA
+347 QKNYA
-352 LKELSNAK
+352 IKELSNAK
-360 KGIEALE
+360 KGIEVLE
-367 NELMT
+367 NDLIN

-392 KERKAYLLNELKNLK
+392 KERKAYLVTELKNLK

-415 AIININKEISKE
+415 SIININKEISKE
-427 KDDINEI
+427 KGDIDEIILRMKSIENDIN
-434 TEKMKSL
+434 
-441 EIDINSQKT
+441 DQKL

-459 SSLKEQ
+459 ASLKDK

-473 KKDTIDI
+473 KKDMIDM

-487 TQLKKQ
+487 TQLKNQ
-493 MEQLTINFPNFETFK
+493 MEQLSINFPNFETFK
-508 TVSIIKNKKI
+508 TVSTLKNMRI
-518 PGFYGLI
+518 QGLYGLV

-554 METAKKILD
+554 METAKRILD
-563 ENKKLNGPVI
+563 ENKKINGPVI
-573 NIIPLDFIE
+573 NIIPLEFVE
-582 LNNNEENSTDSE
+582 LNNEDTTDSE
-594 EENAEWILND
+594 DEDSEWIVED
-604 TQNNNN
+604 SQ
-610 INNKSIIKRKDIG
+610 NNKSMIKRKDMT

-636 IKINEDFLTQNPTIN
+636 IKINDEFLKQNPTVN

-657 ILDNYFGKCQIV
+657 ILNDYFGKCQIV

-680 IYHFTCVTSSN
+680 IYHFTCVTSAN

-715 YNKLSEINKKYDEF
+715 YSKLSEINKRYNDF
-729 DEKKEKINQHKEEI
+729 DEKKGRVNEHKEQI
-743 LNQEMQIQQ
+743 MNQEMQIQQ
-752 ETDSNFK
+752 ETDTSFK
-759 NRSDINNKLDLL
+759 NRSDINSKLDAL
-771 EKEMTNCFQNKTNT
+771 EKEMTNCLQNKTSS
-785 EQRLNHF
+785 EQRLNHY

-799 LIQQK
+799 LLQQK
-804 EYDSKI
+804 EYESKI

-815 ILNGNVDINKSVINT
+815 ILNGNVDINKNIISS
-830 QTVEQ
+830 QAVEQ
-835 IDNLEKKI
+835 IDELEKRI
-843 LEREKKKNELIEKS
+843 LEREKKKNELIEKC

-864 NNEIP
+864 NHEIP
-869 NKEIELNNKINSLQN
+869 NKEIELQNKINSYQN
-884 ILNNLDSSFSYSTAS
+884 ILNNLDASFSYSTAS
-899 TQDIN
+899 TQEISV
-904 IDEHEI
+904 DEHEI
-910 NIYKENIKKYLEEIS
+910 NIYKENIKKYMEEIS
-925 NSEQKINDNQT
+925 TSEQKINDNQT

-958 INEIKLSLNEK
+958 INEIKLSLNDK

-987 HDIVKKLTEQK
+987 HDIVKKLSEQK

-1012 KEQRLSQEKMMQKVY
+1012 KEQRLNQEKMLQKVY

-1049 DLQEFIDKKNDIKEK
+1049 DLQEFIDKKNSIKEK

-1080 NIDNKNNEAIQTTF
+1080 NIDNKNNEAIQDTF
-1094 ENVQKSFS
+1094 ENVKKSFA
-1102 KFFKYLTGNGKANM
+1102 KFFKFLTGNGKGNM
-1116 ELSQDKKAI
+1116 ELSQDKRAI

-1130 FNEDQKNSQT
+1130 FNEEQNSSQT

-1229 IEKDEAHKFIEQ
+1229 IEKDEAHKFIES

>member
-1 MKSIQGLNIK
+1 MKTIQGLNIK

-29 LSKGINLIIGANGNG
+29 LSKGVNLIIGANGNG

-76 TDKADDS
+76 TDKSEDS
-83 AKLSVELVLDN
+83 AKLSVELVIDN

-106 SIMKSFD
+106 SIMKLFD

-165 EFFDIFCDAMG
+165 EYFDIFCDAMG

-195 STRNKI
+195 STRTKI
-201 EMQANEIQNH
+201 EMQADEIQNH
-211 IDKLYDQ
+211 IDKLYEQ

-235 EYFILNEQINELEK
+235 EYFILNEQINDLEK
-249 NIGFLQEKHLADINQ
+249 NIGFLQEKHQADINQ

-271 QNLTKNEISQ
+271 QNLTKNEINQ

-294 SLRNKVS
+294 SLHKKVS
-301 KFNTIIGQI
+301 KFNKIIGQI

-319 NLSNKNYD
+319 NLSTKNYD
-327 KKETEKQLSLY
+327 KKETEKQLALY
-338 QKELNKLLE
+338 QNELNDLLA
-347 QKKYA
+347 QKNYA
-352 LKELSNAK
+352 IKELSNAK
-360 KGIEALE
+360 KGIEILE
-367 NELMT
+367 NDLIN

-381 GKSNYLLIKNP
+381 GKSDYLLIKNP
-392 KERKAYLLNELKNLK
+392 KERKAYLVTELKNLK

-415 AIININKEISKE
+415 SIININKEISKE
-427 KDDINEI
+427 KGDIDEIILRMKSIENDIN
-434 TEKMKSL
+434 
-441 EIDINSQKT
+441 DQKL

-459 SSLKEQ
+459 ASLKDK

-473 KKDTIDI
+473 KKDMIDM

-487 TQLKKQ
+487 TQLKNQ
-493 MEQLTINFPNFETFK
+493 MEQLSINFPNFETFK
-508 TVSIIKNKKI
+508 TVSTLKNMRI
-518 PGFYGLI
+518 QGLYGLV

-554 METAKKILD
+554 METAKRILD
-563 ENKKLNGPVI
+563 ENKKTNGPVI
-573 NIIPLDFIE
+573 NIIPLEFVE
-582 LNNNEENSTDSE
+582 LNNEDTTDSE
-594 EENAEWILND
+594 DEDSEWIVED
-604 TQNNNN
+604 SQ
-610 INNKSIIKRKDIG
+610 NNKSMIKRKDMT

-636 IKINEDFLTQNPTIN
+636 IKINDEFLKQNPTVN

-657 ILDNYFGKCQIV
+657 ILDDYFGKCQIV

-680 IYHFTCVTSSN
+680 IYHFTCVTSAN

-715 YNKLSEINKKYDEF
+715 YSKLSEINKRYNDF
-729 DEKKEKINQHKEEI
+729 DEKKGRINEHKEQI
-743 LNQEMQIQQ
+743 MNQEMQIQQ
-752 ETDSNFK
+752 ETDTSFK
-759 NRSDINNKLDLL
+759 NRSDINSKLDAL
-771 EKEMTNCFQNKTNT
+771 EKEMTNCLQNKTSS
-785 EQRLNHF
+785 EQRLNHY

-799 LIQQK
+799 LLQQK
-804 EYDSKI
+804 EYESKI

-815 ILNGNVDINKSVINT
+815 ILNGNVDINKNIISS
-830 QTVEQ
+830 QAVEQ
-835 IDNLEKKI
+835 IDELEKRI
-843 LEREKKKNELIEKS
+843 LEREKKKNELIEKC

-864 NNEIP
+864 NHEIP
-869 NKEIELNNKINSLQN
+869 NKEIELQNKINSYQN
-884 ILNNLDSSFSYSTAS
+884 ILNNLDASFSYSTAS
-899 TQDIN
+899 TQEISV
-904 IDEHEI
+904 DEHEI
-910 NIYKENIKKYLEEIS
+910 NIYKENIKKYMEEIS
-925 NSEQKINDNQT
+925 TSEQKINDNQT

-958 INEIKLSLNEK
+958 INEIKLSLNDK

-987 HDIVKKLTEQK
+987 HDIVKKLSEQK

-1012 KEQRLSQEKMMQKVY
+1012 KEQRLNQEKMLQKVY

-1032 VNKELQ
+1032 VNKELK

-1049 DLQEFIDKKNDIKEK
+1049 DLQEFIDKKNSIKEK

-1080 NIDNKNNEAIQTTF
+1080 NIDNKNNEAIQDTF
-1094 ENVQKSFS
+1094 ENVKKNFA
-1102 KFFKYLTGNGKANM
+1102 KFFKFLTGNGKGNM
-1116 ELSQDKKAI
+1116 ELSQDKRAI

-1130 FNEDQKNSQT
+1130 FNEEQNSSQT

-1229 IEKDEAHKFIEQ
+1229 IEKDEAHKFIES

>member
-1 MKSIQGLNIK
+1 MKTIQGLNIK

-29 LSKGINLIIGANGNG
+29 LSKGVNLIIGANGNG

-76 TDKADDS
+76 TDKSEDS
-83 AKLSVELVLDN
+83 AKLSVELVIDN

-106 SIMKSFD
+106 SIMKLFD

-165 EFFDIFCDAMG
+165 EYFDIFCDAMG

-195 STRNKI
+195 STRTKI
-201 EMQANEIQNH
+201 EMQADEIQNH
-211 IDKLYDQ
+211 IDKLYEQ

-235 EYFILNEQINELEK
+235 EYFILNEQINDLEK
-249 NIGFLQEKHLADINQ
+249 NIGFLQEKHQADINQ

-271 QNLTKNEISQ
+271 QNLTKNEINQ

-294 SLRNKVS
+294 SLHKKVS
-301 KFNTIIGQI
+301 KFNKIIGQI

-319 NLSNKNYD
+319 NLSTKNYD
-327 KKETEKQLSLY
+327 KKETEKQLALY
-338 QKELNKLLE
+338 QNELNDLLA
-347 QKKYA
+347 QKNYA
-352 LKELSNAK
+352 IKELSNAK
-360 KGIEALE
+360 KGIEILE
-367 NELMT
+367 NDLIN

-392 KERKAYLLNELKNLK
+392 KERKAYLVTELKNLK

-415 AIININKEISKE
+415 SIININKEISKE
-427 KDDINEI
+427 KGDIDEIILRMKSIENDIN
-434 TEKMKSL
+434 
-441 EIDINSQKT
+441 DQKL

-459 SSLKEQ
+459 ASLKDK

-473 KKDTIDI
+473 KKDMIDM

-487 TQLKKQ
+487 TQLKNQ
-493 MEQLTINFPNFETFK
+493 MEQLSINFPNFETFK
-508 TVSIIKNKKI
+508 TVSTLKNMRI
-518 PGFYGLI
+518 QGLYGLV

-554 METAKKILD
+554 METAKRILD
-563 ENKKLNGPVI
+563 ENKKINGPVI
-573 NIIPLDFIE
+573 NIIPLEFVE
-582 LNNNEENSTDSE
+582 LNNEDTTDSE
-594 EENAEWILND
+594 DEDSEWIVED
-604 TQNNNN
+604 SQ
-610 INNKSIIKRKDIG
+610 NNKSMIKRKDMT

-636 IKINEDFLTQNPTIN
+636 IKINDEFLKQNPTVN

-657 ILDNYFGKCQIV
+657 ILDDYFGKCQIV

-680 IYHFTCVTSSN
+680 IYHFTCVTSAN

-715 YNKLSEINKKYDEF
+715 YSKLSEINKRYNDF
-729 DEKKEKINQHKEEI
+729 DEKKGRINEHKEQI
-743 LNQEMQIQQ
+743 MNQEMQIQQ
-752 ETDSNFK
+752 ETDTSFK
-759 NRSDINNKLDLL
+759 NRSDINSKLDAL
-771 EKEMTNCFQNKTNT
+771 EKEMTNCLQNKTSS
-785 EQRLNHF
+785 EQRLNHY

-799 LIQQK
+799 LLQQK
-804 EYDSKI
+804 EYESKI

-815 ILNGNVDINKSVINT
+815 ILNGNVDINKNIISS
-830 QTVEQ
+830 QAVEQ
-835 IDNLEKKI
+835 IDELEKRI
-843 LEREKKKNELIEKS
+843 LEREKKKNELIEKC

-864 NNEIP
+864 NHEIP
-869 NKEIELNNKINSLQN
+869 NKEIELQNKINSYQN
-884 ILNNLDSSFSYSTAS
+884 LLNNLDASFSYSTAS
-899 TQDIN
+899 TQEISV
-904 IDEHEI
+904 DEHEI
-910 NIYKENIKKYLEEIS
+910 NIYKENIKKYMEEIS
-925 NSEQKINDNQT
+925 TSEQKINDNQT

-958 INEIKLSLNEK
+958 INEIKLSLNDK

-987 HDIVKKLTEQK
+987 HDIVKKLSEQK

-1012 KEQRLSQEKMMQKVY
+1012 KEQRLNQEKMLQKVY

-1049 DLQEFIDKKNDIKEK
+1049 DLQEFIDKKNSIKEK

-1080 NIDNKNNEAIQTTF
+1080 NIDNKNNEAIQDTF
-1094 ENVQKSFS
+1094 ENVKKSFA
-1102 KFFKYLTGNGKANM
+1102 KFFKFLTGNGKGNM
-1116 ELSQDKKAI
+1116 ELSQDKRAI

-1130 FNEDQKNSQT
+1130 FNEEQNSSQT

-1229 IEKDEAHKFIEQ
+1229 IEKDEAHKFIES

>member
-29 LSKGINLIIGANGNG
+29 LSKGVNLIIGANGNG

-76 TDKADDS
+76 TDKSEDS
-83 AKLSVELVLDN
+83 AKLSVELVIDN

-106 SIMKSFD
+106 SIMKLFD

-165 EFFDIFCDAMG
+165 EYFDIFCDAMG

-195 STRNKI
+195 STRAKI

-211 IDKLYDQ
+211 IDKLYEQ

-235 EYFILNEQINELEK
+235 EYFILNEQINDLEK
-249 NIGFLQEKHLADINQ
+249 NIGFLQEKHQADINQ

-271 QNLTKNEISQ
+271 QNLTKNEINQ

-294 SLRNKVS
+294 SLHKKVS
-301 KFNTIIGQI
+301 KFNKIIGQI
-310 ESSKIQKES
+310 ESNKIQKES
-319 NLSNKNYD
+319 NLSTKNYD
-327 KKETEKQLSLY
+327 KKETEKQLAIY
-338 QKELNKLLE
+338 QNELNNLLA
-347 QKKYA
+347 QKNYSI
-352 LKELSNAK
+352 KELSNAK
-360 KGIEALE
+360 KGIEVLE
-367 NELMT
+367 NDLIA

-392 KERKAYLLNELKNLK
+392 KERKAYLVTELKNLK
-407 ESKNVVDD
+407 ESKSVVDD
-415 AIININKEISKE
+415 SIININKEISKE
-427 KDDINEI
+427 KEDIDDII
-434 TEKMKSL
+434 SKMKSL
-441 EIDINSQKT
+441 ENDINEQKS

-459 SSLKEQ
+459 ASLKDK

-473 KKDTIDI
+473 KKDMIDI

-487 TQLKKQ
+487 TQLKNQ
-493 MEQLTINFPNFETFK
+493 MEQLSINFPNFEIFK
-508 TVSIIKNKKI
+508 TVSTLKNMRI
-518 PGFYGLI
+518 QGFYGLV

-554 METAKKILD
+554 METAKRILD
-563 ENKKLNGPVI
+563 ENKKINGPVI

-582 LNNNEENSTDSE
+582 LNGDDTADSE
-594 EENAEWILND
+594 DEDSEWIMED
-604 TQNNNN
+604 SQ
-610 INNKSIIKRKDIG
+610 NNKSMIRRKDMT

-636 IKINEDFLTQNPTIN
+636 IKINDEFIKQNPTVN

-657 ILDNYFGKCQIV
+657 ILDDYFGKCQIV

-680 IYHFTCVTSSN
+680 IYHFTCVTSAN

-715 YNKLSEINKKYDEF
+715 YNKLSEINKRYNDF
-729 DEKKEKINQHKEEI
+729 DEKKGRVNEHKEQI
-743 LNQEMQIQQ
+743 MNQEMQIQQ
-752 ETDSNFK
+752 ETDTSFK
-759 NRSDINNKLDLL
+759 NRSDINSKLDAL
-771 EKEMTNCFQNKTNT
+771 EKEMTNCLQNKTSS
-785 EQRLNHF
+785 EQRLNHY

-799 LIQQK
+799 LLQQK
-804 EYDSKI
+804 EYESKI

-815 ILNGNVDINKSVINT
+815 ILNGNVDINKNIINT

-835 IDNLEKKI
+835 IDELEKRI
-843 LEREKKKNELIEKS
+843 LEREKKKNELIEKC

-864 NNEIP
+864 NHEIP
-869 NKEIELNNKINSLQN
+869 NKEIELQNKINSFQN

-899 TQDIN
+899 TQEISV
-904 IDEHEI
+904 DEHEI
-910 NIYKENIKKYLEEIS
+910 NIYKENIKKYMEEIS
-925 NSEQKINDNQT
+925 TSEQKINDNQT

-958 INEIKLSLNEK
+958 INEIKLSLNDK
-969 NNKKNESTK
+969 NNKKSESAK
-978 KLEQLSGFD
+978 KLE
-987 HDIVKKLTEQK
+987 
-998 AKFFKNSN
+998 
-1006 ESGINI
+1006 
-1012 KEQRLSQEKMMQKVY
+1012 
-1027 EELNK
+1027 
-1032 VNKELQ
+1032 
-1038 KYDKVNRFAKD
+1038 
-1049 DLQEFIDKKNDIKEK
+1049 
-1064 LEDLDEKVKT
+1064 
-1074 IYSFIE
+1074 
-1080 NIDNKNNEAIQTTF
+1080 
-1094 ENVQKSFS
+1094 
-1102 KFFKYLTGNGKANM
+1102 
-1116 ELSQDKKAI
+1116 
-1125 HISVS
+1125 
-1130 FNEDQKNSQT
+1130 
-1140 MYQLSGGQKTAAG
+1140 
-1153 VALIFALSTI
+1153 
-1163 EPPPFYILDEIDAAL
+1163 
-1178 DPNYRINLANLIK
+1178 
-1191 ELSKNNQFIIS
+1191 
-1202 TFKPEL
+1202 
-1208 IDVADNIYM
+1208 
-1217 VKFANKTSNIIK
+1217 
-1229 IEKDEAHKFIEQ
+1229 

>member
-29 LSKGINLIIGANGNG
+29 LSKGVNLIIGANGNG

-76 TDKADDS
+76 TDKSEDS
-83 AKLSVELVLDN
+83 AKLSVELVIDN

-106 SIMKSFD
+106 SIMKLFD

-165 EFFDIFCDAMG
+165 EYFDIFCDAMG

-195 STRNKI
+195 STRAKI

-211 IDKLYDQ
+211 IDKLYEQ

-235 EYFILNEQINELEK
+235 EYFILNEQINDLEK
-249 NIGFLQEKHLADINQ
+249 NIGFLQEKHQADINQ

-271 QNLTKNEISQ
+271 QNLTKNEINQ

-294 SLRNKVS
+294 SLHKKVS
-301 KFNTIIGQI
+301 KFNKIIGQI
-310 ESSKIQKES
+310 ESNKIQKES
-319 NLSNKNYD
+319 NLSTKNYD
-327 KKETEKQLSLY
+327 KKETEKQLAIY
-338 QKELNKLLE
+338 QNELNNLLA
-347 QKKYA
+347 QKNYSI
-352 LKELSNAK
+352 KELSNAK
-360 KGIEALE
+360 KGIEVLE
-367 NELMT
+367 NDLIA

-392 KERKAYLLNELKNLK
+392 KERKAYLVTELKSLK
-407 ESKNVVDD
+407 ESKSVVDD
-415 AIININKEISKE
+415 SIININKEISKE
-427 KDDINEI
+427 KEDIDDII
-434 TEKMKSL
+434 SKMKSL
-441 EIDINSQKT
+441 ENDINEQKS

-459 SSLKEQ
+459 ASLKDK

-473 KKDTIDI
+473 KKDMIDI

-487 TQLKKQ
+487 TQLKNQ
-493 MEQLTINFPNFETFK
+493 MEQLSINFPNFEIFK
-508 TVSIIKNKKI
+508 TVSTLKNMRI
-518 PGFYGLI
+518 QGFYGLV

-554 METAKKILD
+554 METAKRILD
-563 ENKKLNGPVI
+563 ENKKINGPVI

-582 LNNNEENSTDSE
+582 LNGDDTADSE
-594 EENAEWILND
+594 DEDSEWIMED
-604 TQNNNN
+604 SQ
-610 INNKSIIKRKDIG
+610 NNKSMIRRKDMT

-636 IKINEDFLTQNPTIN
+636 IKINDEFIKQNPTVN

-657 ILDNYFGKCQIV
+657 ILDDYFGKCQIV

-680 IYHFTCVTSSN
+680 IYHFTCVTSAN

-710 QRISL
+710 QRVSL
-715 YNKLSEINKKYDEF
+715 YSKLSEINKRYNDF
-729 DEKKEKINQHKEEI
+729 DEKKGRVNEHKEQI
-743 LNQEMQIQQ
+743 MNQEMQIQQ
-752 ETDSNFK
+752 ETDTSFK
-759 NRSDINNKLDLL
+759 NRSDINSKLDAL
-771 EKEMTNCFQNKTNT
+771 EKEMTNCLQNKTSS
-785 EQRLNHF
+785 EQRLNHY

-799 LIQQK
+799 LLQQK
-804 EYDSKI
+804 EYESKI

-815 ILNGNVDINKSVINT
+815 ILNGNVDINKNIINT

-835 IDNLEKKI
+835 IDELEKRI
-843 LEREKKKNELIEKS
+843 MEREKKKNELIEKC

-864 NNEIP
+864 NHEIP
-869 NKEIELNNKINSLQN
+869 NKEIELQNKINSFQN
-884 ILNNLDSSFSYSTAS
+884 ILNNIDSSFSYSTAS
-899 TQDIN
+899 TQEISV
-904 IDEHEI
+904 DEHEI
-910 NIYKENIKKYLEEIS
+910 NIYKENIKKYMEEIS
-925 NSEQKINDNQT
+925 TSEQKTNDNQT

-958 INEIKLSLNEK
+958 INEIKLSLNDK
-969 NNKKNESTK
+969 NNKKSESAK

-987 HDIVKKLTEQK
+987 HDIVKKLAEQK

-1012 KEQRLSQEKMMQKVY
+1012 KEQRLNQEKMLQKVY

-1049 DLQEFIDKKNDIKEK
+1049 DLQEFIDKKNSIKEK

-1080 NIDNKNNEAIQTTF
+1080 NIDNKNNEAIQDTF
-1094 ENVQKSFS
+1094 ENVKKSFS
-1102 KFFKYLTGNGKANM
+1102 KFFKYLTGNGKGNM
-1116 ELSQDKKAI
+1116 ELSQDKRSI

-1130 FNEDQKNSQT
+1130 FNEEQNSSQT

-1229 IEKDEAHKFIEQ
+1229 IEKDEAHKFIES

>member
-1 MKSIQGLNIK
+1 MKTIQGLNIK

-29 LSKGINLIIGANGNG
+29 LSKGVNLIIGANGNG

-76 TDKADDS
+76 TDKSEDS
-83 AKLSVELVLDN
+83 AKLSVELVIDN

-106 SIMKSFD
+106 SIMKLFD

-165 EFFDIFCDAMG
+165 EYFDIFCDAMG

-195 STRNKI
+195 STRTKI
-201 EMQANEIQNH
+201 EMQADEIQNH
-211 IDKLYDQ
+211 IDKLYEQ

-235 EYFILNEQINELEK
+235 EYFILNEQINDLEK
-249 NIGFLQEKHLADINQ
+249 NIGFLQEKHQADINQ

-271 QNLTKNEISQ
+271 QNLTKNEINQ

-294 SLRNKVS
+294 SLHKKVS
-301 KFNTIIGQI
+301 KFNKIIGQI

-319 NLSNKNYD
+319 NLSTKNYD
-327 KKETEKQLSLY
+327 KKETEKQLALY
-338 QKELNKLLE
+338 QNELNDLLA
-347 QKKYA
+347 QKNYA
-352 LKELSNAK
+352 IKELSNAK
-360 KGIEALE
+360 KGIEVLE
-367 NELMT
+367 NDLIN

-392 KERKAYLLNELKNLK
+392 KERKAYLVTELKNLK

-415 AIININKEISKE
+415 SIIDINKEISKE
-427 KDDINEI
+427 KGDIDEIILRMKSIENDIN
-434 TEKMKSL
+434 
-441 EIDINSQKT
+441 DQKL

-459 SSLKEQ
+459 ASLKDK

-473 KKDTIDI
+473 KKDMIDM

-487 TQLKKQ
+487 TQLKNQ
-493 MEQLTINFPNFETFK
+493 MEQLSINFPNFETFK
-508 TVSIIKNKKI
+508 TVSTLKNMRI
-518 PGFYGLI
+518 QGLYGLV

-554 METAKKILD
+554 METAKRILD
-563 ENKKLNGPVI
+563 ENKKINGPVI
-573 NIIPLDFIE
+573 NIIPLEFVE
-582 LNNNEENSTDSE
+582 LNNEDTTDSE
-594 EENAEWILND
+594 DEDSEWIVED
-604 TQNNNN
+604 SQ
-610 INNKSIIKRKDIG
+610 NNKSMIKRKDMT

-636 IKINEDFLTQNPTIN
+636 IKINDEFLKQNPTVN

-657 ILDNYFGKCQIV
+657 ILDDYFGKCQIV

-680 IYHFTCVTSSN
+680 IYHFTCVTSAN

-715 YNKLSEINKKYDEF
+715 YSKLSEINKRYNDF
-729 DEKKEKINQHKEEI
+729 DEKKGRINEHKEQI
-743 LNQEMQIQQ
+743 MNQEMQIQQ
-752 ETDSNFK
+752 ETDTSFK
-759 NRSDINNKLDLL
+759 NRSDINSKLDAL
-771 EKEMTNCFQNKTNT
+771 EKEMTNCLQNKTSS
-785 EQRLNHF
+785 EQRLNHY

-799 LIQQK
+799 LLQQK
-804 EYDSKI
+804 EYESKI

-815 ILNGNVDINKSVINT
+815 ILNGNVDINKNIISS
-830 QTVEQ
+830 QAVEQ
-835 IDNLEKKI
+835 IDELEKRI
-843 LEREKKKNELIEKS
+843 LEREKKKNELIEKC

-864 NNEIP
+864 NHEIP
-869 NKEIELNNKINSLQN
+869 NKEIELQNKINSYQN
-884 ILNNLDSSFSYSTAS
+884 ILNNLDASFSYSTAS
-899 TQDIN
+899 TQEISV
-904 IDEHEI
+904 DEHEI
-910 NIYKENIKKYLEEIS
+910 NIYKENIKKYMEEIS
-925 NSEQKINDNQT
+925 TSEQKINDNQT

-958 INEIKLSLNEK
+958 INEIKLSLNDK

-987 HDIVKKLTEQK
+987 HDIVKKLSEQK

-1012 KEQRLSQEKMMQKVY
+1012 KEQRLNQEKMLQKVY

-1032 VNKELQ
+1032 VNKELK

-1049 DLQEFIDKKNDIKEK
+1049 DLQEFIDKKNSIKEK

-1080 NIDNKNNEAIQTTF
+1080 NIDNKNNEAIQDTF
-1094 ENVQKSFS
+1094 ENVKKSFA
-1102 KFFKYLTGNGKANM
+1102 KFFKFLTGNGKGNM
-1116 ELSQDKKAI
+1116 ELSQDKRAI

-1130 FNEDQKNSQT
+1130 FNEEQNSSQT

-1229 IEKDEAHKFIEQ
+1229 IEKDEAHKFIES

>member
-1 MKSIQGLNIK
+1 M
-11 HIILKRFKSY
+11 KRFKSY

-29 LSKGINLIIGANGNG
+29 LSKGVNLIIGANGNG
-44 KSNFLDSIIY
+44 KSNFLDSIMY

-76 TDKADDS
+76 TDKNEDS
-83 AKLSVELVLDN
+83 AKLSVELVIDN

-106 SIMKSFD
+106 SITKVYD
-113 TKEGKEEIV
+113 TKEGKEEII

-142 MKTNPYYIIQQ
+142 MKSNPYYIIQQ

-165 EFFDIFCDAMG
+165 EYFDIFCEAMG

-186 SLKLLEENK
+186 SLRLLEENK
-195 STRNKI
+195 ATRAKI
-201 EMQANEIQNH
+201 ELQSDEIQAH
-211 IDKLYDQ
+211 IDKLYEQ
-218 CEDLKNYSKV
+218 CEDLKNYSKI

-235 EYFILNEQINELEK
+235 EYFILHEQINELEV
-249 NIGFLQEKHLADINQ
+249 NIGFLQERHQADINQ
-264 IKDVYQK
+264 IKEYYQK
-271 QNLTKNEISQ
+271 QNLTKNEINQ
-281 KLKEIEKLNEYLD
+281 KLKENEKLNENLEN
-294 SLRNKVS
+294 LHKKVS
-301 KFNTIIGQI
+301 KFNKIIGQI

-319 NLSNKNYD
+319 NLSNKQYNR
-327 KKETEKQLSLY
+327 KEVE
-338 QKELNKLLE
+338 
-347 QKKYA
+347 
-352 LKELSNAK
+352 KELSNYQDELEKLQSQKKYTMKELTNAK
-360 KGIEALE
+360 NGIEALE
-367 NELMT
+367 NELT
-372 QKKEFNELK
+372 DEKKEFNELK
-381 GKSNYLLIKNP
+381 GKSDYLLIKNP
-392 KERKAYLLNELKNLK
+392 KERKAFLVNELKNLK

-415 AIININKEISKE
+415 SIITINNDIQREKNEIEEIIRQMKNVENNININKE
-427 KDDINEI
+427 N
-434 TEKMKSL
+434 
-441 EIDINSQKT
+441 
-450 SIENINNNL
+450 IENINANL
-459 SSLKEQ
+459 SSLKDK

-487 TQLKKQ
+487 IQLKNQ
-493 MEQLTINFPNFETFK
+493 MEQLSINFPNFEVFK
-508 TVSIIKNKKI
+508 TVTTLKNLKI
-518 PGFYGLI
+518 PGLYGLV
-525 LDLIDANPKV
+525 LDLIDTNPKV

-545 RLYTIIVDT
+545 RLYTIIADS

-582 LNNNEENSTDSE
+582 LNDEDNIDSDEDEDWLVNESQG
-594 EENAEWILND
+594 ND
-604 TQNNNN
+604 MSLRF
-610 INNKSIIKRKDIG
+610 KKKDIS

-636 IKINEDFLTQNPTIN
+636 IKINEDFITKNPTVN
-651 QKKLEK
+651 QNKLKK
-657 ILDNYFGKCQIV
+657 ILDNFFGKCQIV

-680 IYHFTCVTSSN
+680 IYHFTCVTSAN

-710 QRISL
+710 QRIAL
-715 YNKLSEINKKYDEF
+715 YSKLSEINKKYEDCES
-729 DEKKEKINQHKEEI
+729 KKEKINEHKEEI
-743 LNQEMQIQQ
+743 MNQEIQIQQ
-752 ETDSNFK
+752 ETDTTFK
-759 NRSDINNKLDLL
+759 NRSDLNSKIDSMS
-771 EKEMTNCFQNKTNT
+771 KELTNYLQNKTGA
-785 EQRLNHF
+785 EQKLNHY

-799 LIQQK
+799 LLQQK
-804 EYDSKI
+804 EFESKI
-810 KVYND
+810 KIYND
-815 ILNGNVDINKSVINT
+815 ILNGNVDINKSILST
-830 QTVEQ
+830 QTVEEL
-835 IDNLEKKI
+835 DNLEKKI
-843 LEREKKKNELIEKS
+843 MEREKKKNELTEKC
-857 ISYEERI
+857 ISYQERI

-869 NKEIELNNKINSLQN
+869 NREIELQNKINTCQN
-884 ILNNLDSSFSYSTAS
+884 ILNNLNSFFSESNNE
-899 TQDIN
+899 TQEIS
-904 IDEHEI
+904 IDENEI
-910 NIYKENIKKYLEEIS
+910 KIYKETIKKYMDEIS
-925 NSEQKINDNQT
+925 ISEKKMDDNQT
-936 KLAQLNEVNN
+936 KILKLNEMNSA
-946 KLSTQVNKLEYE
+946 LSNQVNKLENE
-958 INEIKLSLNEK
+958 INEIKLNLNEK
-969 NNKKNESTK
+969 NSKKNISTK
-978 KLEQLSGFD
+978 KLEQLAGFD

-998 AKFFKNSN
+998 EKFYKNSN
-1006 ESGINI
+1006 ESGINL
-1012 KEQRLSQEKMMQKVY
+1012 KEQKIYQEKMLQKVY

-1064 LEDLDEKVKT
+1064 LDDLDEKVNT

-1080 NIDNKNNEAIQTTF
+1080 NIDNKNNEAISETF
-1094 ENVQKSFS
+1094 DNVKKSFS
-1102 KFFKYLTGNGKANM
+1102 KFFKYLTGNGKGTM
-1116 ELSQDKKAI
+1116 ELSQDKKSI

-1130 FNEDQKNSQT
+1130 FNEDQKNAQS

-1178 DPNYRINLANLIK
+1178 DPNYRVNLANLIK

-1229 IEKDEAHKFIEQ
+1229 IEKEEAMKFIES

>member
-29 LSKGINLIIGANGNG
+29 LSKGVNLIIGANGNG

-76 TDKADDS
+76 TDKSEDS
-83 AKLSVELVLDN
+83 AKLSVELVIDN

-106 SIMKSFD
+106 SIMKLFD

-165 EFFDIFCDAMG
+165 EYFDIFCDAMG

-195 STRNKI
+195 STRAKI

-211 IDKLYDQ
+211 IDKLYEQ

-235 EYFILNEQINELEK
+235 EYFILNEQINDLEK
-249 NIGFLQEKHLADINQ
+249 NIGFLQEKHQADINQ

-271 QNLTKNEISQ
+271 QNLTKNEINQ

-294 SLRNKVS
+294 SLHKKVS
-301 KFNTIIGQI
+301 KFNKIIGQI
-310 ESSKIQKES
+310 ESNKIQKES
-319 NLSNKNYD
+319 NLSTKNYD
-327 KKETEKQLSLY
+327 KKETEKQLAIY
-338 QKELNKLLE
+338 QNELNNLLA
-347 QKKYA
+347 QKNYSI
-352 LKELSNAK
+352 KELSNAK
-360 KGIEALE
+360 KGIEVLE
-367 NELMT
+367 NDLIA

-392 KERKAYLLNELKNLK
+392 KERKAYLVTELKNLK
-407 ESKNVVDD
+407 ESKSVVDD
-415 AIININKEISKE
+415 SIININKEISKE
-427 KDDINEI
+427 KEDIDDII
-434 TEKMKSL
+434 SKMKSL
-441 EIDINSQKT
+441 ENDINEQKS

-459 SSLKEQ
+459 ASLKDK

-473 KKDTIDI
+473 KKDMIDI

-487 TQLKKQ
+487 TQLKNQ
-493 MEQLTINFPNFETFK
+493 MEQLSINFPNFEIFK
-508 TVSIIKNKKI
+508 TVSTLKNMRI
-518 PGFYGLI
+518 QGFYGLV

-554 METAKKILD
+554 METAKRILD
-563 ENKKLNGPVI
+563 ENKKINGPVI

-582 LNNNEENSTDSE
+582 LNGDDTADSE
-594 EENAEWILND
+594 DEDSEWIMED
-604 TQNNNN
+604 SQ
-610 INNKSIIKRKDIG
+610 NNKSMIRRKDMT

-636 IKINEDFLTQNPTIN
+636 IKINDEFIKQNPTVN

-657 ILDNYFGKCQIV
+657 ILDDYFGKCQIV

-680 IYHFTCVTSSN
+680 IYHFTCVTSAN

-715 YNKLSEINKKYDEF
+715 YSKLSEINKRYNDF
-729 DEKKEKINQHKEEI
+729 DEKKGRVNEHKEQI
-743 LNQEMQIQQ
+743 MNQEMQIQQ
-752 ETDSNFK
+752 ETDTSFK
-759 NRSDINNKLDLL
+759 NRSDINSKLDAL
-771 EKEMTNCFQNKTNT
+771 EKEMTNCLQNKTSS
-785 EQRLNHF
+785 EQRLNHY

-799 LIQQK
+799 LLQQK
-804 EYDSKI
+804 EYESKI

-815 ILNGNVDINKSVINT
+815 ILNGNVDINKNIINT

-835 IDNLEKKI
+835 IDELEKRI
-843 LEREKKKNELIEKS
+843 LEREKKKNELIEKC

-864 NNEIP
+864 NHEIP
-869 NKEIELNNKINSLQN
+869 NKEIELQNKINSFQN

-899 TQDIN
+899 TQEISV
-904 IDEHEI
+904 DEHEI
-910 NIYKENIKKYLEEIS
+910 NIYKENIKKYMEEIS
-925 NSEQKINDNQT
+925 TSEQKINDNQT

-958 INEIKLSLNEK
+958 INEIKLSLNDK
-969 NNKKNESTK
+969 NNKKSESAK

-987 HDIVKKLTEQK
+987 HDIVKKLAEQK

-1012 KEQRLSQEKMMQKVY
+1012 KEQRLNQEKMLQKVY

-1049 DLQEFIDKKNDIKEK
+1049 DLQEFIDKKNSIKEK

-1080 NIDNKNNEAIQTTF
+1080 NIDNKNNEAIQDTF
-1094 ENVQKSFS
+1094 ENVKKSFS
-1102 KFFKYLTGNGKANM
+1102 KFFKYLTGNGKGNM
-1116 ELSQDKKAI
+1116 ELSQDKRSI

-1130 FNEDQKNSQT
+1130 FNEEQNSSQT

-1229 IEKDEAHKFIEQ
+1229 IEKDEAHKFIES

>member
-29 LSKGINLIIGANGNG
+29 LSKGVNLIIGANGNG

-76 TDKADDS
+76 TDKSEDS
-83 AKLSVELVLDN
+83 AKLSVELVIDN

-106 SIMKSFD
+106 SIMKLFD

-165 EFFDIFCDAMG
+165 EYFDIFCDAMG

-195 STRNKI
+195 STRAKI

-211 IDKLYDQ
+211 IDKLYEQ

-235 EYFILNEQINELEK
+235 EYFILNEQINDLEK
-249 NIGFLQEKHLADINQ
+249 NIGFLQEKHQADINQ
-264 IKDVYQK
+264 IKDMYQK
-271 QNLTKNEISQ
+271 QNLTKNEINQ

-294 SLRNKVS
+294 SLHKKVS
-301 KFNTIIGQI
+301 KFNKIIGQI
-310 ESSKIQKES
+310 ESNKIQKES
-319 NLSNKNYD
+319 NLSTKNYD
-327 KKETEKQLSLY
+327 KKETEKQLAIY
-338 QKELNKLLE
+338 QNELNNLLA
-347 QKKYA
+347 QKNYSI
-352 LKELSNAK
+352 KELSNAK
-360 KGIEALE
+360 KGIEVLE
-367 NELMT
+367 NDLIA

-392 KERKAYLLNELKNLK
+392 KERKAYLVTELKNLK
-407 ESKNVVDD
+407 ESKSVVDD
-415 AIININKEISKE
+415 SIININKEISKE
-427 KDDINEI
+427 KEDIDDII
-434 TEKMKSL
+434 SKMKSL
-441 EIDINSQKT
+441 ENDINEQKS

-459 SSLKEQ
+459 ASLKDK

-473 KKDTIDI
+473 KKDMIDI

-487 TQLKKQ
+487 TQLKNQ
-493 MEQLTINFPNFETFK
+493 MEQLSINFPNFEIFK
-508 TVSIIKNKKI
+508 TVSTLKNMRI
-518 PGFYGLI
+518 QGFYGLV

-554 METAKKILD
+554 METAKRILD
-563 ENKKLNGPVI
+563 ENKKINGPVI

-582 LNNNEENSTDSE
+582 LNGDDTADSE
-594 EENAEWILND
+594 DEDSEWIMED
-604 TQNNNN
+604 SQ
-610 INNKSIIKRKDIG
+610 NNKSMIRRKDMT

-636 IKINEDFLTQNPTIN
+636 IKINDEFIKQNPTVN

-657 ILDNYFGKCQIV
+657 ILDDYFGKCQIV

-680 IYHFTCVTSSN
+680 IYHFTCVTSAN

-715 YNKLSEINKKYDEF
+715 YNKLSEINKRYNDF
-729 DEKKEKINQHKEEI
+729 DEKKGRVNEHKEQI
-743 LNQEMQIQQ
+743 MNQEMQIQQ
-752 ETDSNFK
+752 ETDTSFK
-759 NRSDINNKLDLL
+759 NRSDINSKLDAL
-771 EKEMTNCFQNKTNT
+771 EKEMTNCLQNKTSS
-785 EQRLNHF
+785 EQRLNHY

-799 LIQQK
+799 LLQQK
-804 EYDSKI
+804 EYESKI

-815 ILNGNVDINKSVINT
+815 ILNGNVDINKNIINT

-835 IDNLEKKI
+835 IDELEKRI
-843 LEREKKKNELIEKS
+843 MEREKKKNELIEKC

-864 NNEIP
+864 NHEIP
-869 NKEIELNNKINSLQN
+869 NKEIELQNKINSFQN

-899 TQDIN
+899 TQEISV
-904 IDEHEI
+904 DEHEI
-910 NIYKENIKKYLEEIS
+910 NIYKENIKKYMEEIS
-925 NSEQKINDNQT
+925 TSEQKINDNQT

-958 INEIKLSLNEK
+958 INEIKLSLNDK
-969 NNKKNESTK
+969 NNKKSESAK

-987 HDIVKKLTEQK
+987 HDIVKKLAE
-998 AKFFKNSN
+998 
-1006 ESGINI
+1006 
-1012 KEQRLSQEKMMQKVY
+1012 
-1027 EELNK
+1027 
-1032 VNKELQ
+1032 Q

-1049 DLQEFIDKKNDIKEK
+1049 DLQEFIDKKNSIKEK

-1080 NIDNKNNEAIQTTF
+1080 NIDNKNNEAIQDTF
-1094 ENVQKSFS
+1094 ENVKKSFS
-1102 KFFKYLTGNGKANM
+1102 KFFKYLTGNGKGNM
-1116 ELSQDKKAI
+1116 ELSQDKRSI

-1130 FNEDQKNSQT
+1130 FNEEQNSSQT

-1229 IEKDEAHKFIEQ
+1229 IEKDEAHKFIES

>member
-29 LSKGINLIIGANGNG
+29 LSKGVNLIIGANGNG

-76 TDKADDS
+76 TDKSEDS
-83 AKLSVELVLDN
+83 AKLSVELVIDN

-106 SIMKSFD
+106 SIMKLFD

-165 EFFDIFCDAMG
+165 EYFDIFCDAMG

-195 STRNKI
+195 STRAKI
-201 EMQANEIQNH
+201 EMQANEIQSH
-211 IDKLYDQ
+211 IDKLYEQ
-218 CEDLKNYSKV
+218 CEDLKNYSKI

-235 EYFILNEQINELEK
+235 EYFILNEQINDLEK
-249 NIGFLQEKHLADINQ
+249 NIGFLQEKHQADINQ

-271 QNLTKNEISQ
+271 QNLTKNEINQ

-294 SLRNKVS
+294 SLHKKVS
-301 KFNTIIGQI
+301 KFNKIIGQI

-319 NLSNKNYD
+319 NLSTKNYD
-327 KKETEKQLSLY
+327 KKETEKQLAIY
-338 QKELNKLLE
+338 QNELNNLLA
-347 QKKYA
+347 QKNYSI
-352 LKELSNAK
+352 KELSNAK
-360 KGIEALE
+360 KGIEVLE
-367 NELMT
+367 NDLIT

-392 KERKAYLLNELKNLK
+392 KERKAYLVTELKNLK

-415 AIININKEISKE
+415 SIININKEISKE
-427 KDDINEI
+427 KEDIDDII
-434 TEKMKSL
+434 SKMKSL
-441 EIDINSQKT
+441 EKDINEQKS

-459 SSLKEQ
+459 ASLKDK

-473 KKDTIDI
+473 KKDMIDI

-487 TQLKKQ
+487 TQLKNQ
-493 MEQLTINFPNFETFK
+493 MEQLSINFPNFETFK
-508 TVSIIKNKKI
+508 TVSTLKNMRI
-518 PGFYGLI
+518 QGFYGLV

-554 METAKKILD
+554 METAKRILE
-563 ENKKLNGPVI
+563 ENKKINGPVI

-582 LNNNEENSTDSE
+582 LNSDDTADSE
-594 EENAEWILND
+594 DEDSEWIMED
-604 TQNNNN
+604 SQ
-610 INNKSIIKRKDIG
+610 NNKSMIRRKDMT

-636 IKINEDFLTQNPTIN
+636 IKINDEFIKQNPTVN

-657 ILDNYFGKCQIV
+657 ILDDYFGKCQIV

-680 IYHFTCVTSSN
+680 IYHFTCVTSAN

-715 YNKLSEINKKYDEF
+715 YSKLSEINKRYNDF
-729 DEKKEKINQHKEEI
+729 DEKKGRVNEHKEQI
-743 LNQEMQIQQ
+743 MNQEMQIQQ
-752 ETDSNFK
+752 ETDTSFK
-759 NRSDINNKLDLL
+759 NRSDINSKLDAL
-771 EKEMTNCFQNKTNT
+771 EKEMTNCLQNKTSS
-785 EQRLNHF
+785 EQRLNHY

-799 LIQQK
+799 LLQQK
-804 EYDSKI
+804 EYESKI

-815 ILNGNVDINKSVINT
+815 ILNGNVDINKNLINT

-835 IDNLEKKI
+835 IDELEKRI
-843 LEREKKKNELIEKS
+843 MEREKKKNELIEKC

-869 NKEIELNNKINSLQN
+869 NKEIELQNKINSFQN
-884 ILNNLDSSFSYSTAS
+884 ILNNLDTSFSYSTAS
-899 TQDIN
+899 TQEISV
-904 IDEHEI
+904 DEHEI
-910 NIYKENIKKYLEEIS
+910 NIYKENIKKYMEEIS
-925 NSEQKINDNQT
+925 TSEEKINDNQT

-958 INEIKLSLNEK
+958 INEIKLSLNDK
-969 NNKKNESTK
+969 NNKKSESAK

-987 HDIVKKLTEQK
+987 HDIVKKLAEQK

-1012 KEQRLSQEKMMQKVY
+1012 KEQRLNQEKMLQKVY

-1049 DLQEFIDKKNDIKEK
+1049 DLQEFIDKKNSIKEK

-1080 NIDNKNNEAIQTTF
+1080 NIDNKNNEAIQDTF
-1094 ENVQKSFS
+1094 ENVKKSFA
-1102 KFFKYLTGNGKANM
+1102 KFFKYLTGNGKGNM
-1116 ELSQDKKAI
+1116 ELSQDKRSI

-1130 FNEDQKNSQT
+1130 FNEEQNSSQT

-1229 IEKDEAHKFIEQ
+1229 IEKDEAHKFIES

>member
-29 LSKGINLIIGANGNG
+29 LSKGVNLIIGANGNG

-76 TDKADDS
+76 TDKSEDS
-83 AKLSVELVLDN
+83 AKLSVELVIDN

-106 SIMKSFD
+106 SIMKLFD

-165 EFFDIFCDAMG
+165 EYFDIFCDAMG

-195 STRNKI
+195 STRAKI

-211 IDKLYDQ
+211 IDKLYEQ

-235 EYFILNEQINELEK
+235 EYFILNEQINDLEK
-249 NIGFLQEKHLADINQ
+249 NIGFLQEKHQADINQ

-271 QNLTKNEISQ
+271 QNLTKNEINQ

-294 SLRNKVS
+294 SLHKKVS
-301 KFNTIIGQI
+301 KFNKIIGQI
-310 ESSKIQKES
+310 ESNKIQKES
-319 NLSNKNYD
+319 NLSTKNYD
-327 KKETEKQLSLY
+327 KKETEKQLAIY
-338 QKELNKLLE
+338 QNELNNLLA
-347 QKKYA
+347 QKNYSI
-352 LKELSNAK
+352 KELSNAK
-360 KGIEALE
+360 KGIEVLE
-367 NELMT
+367 NDLIA

-392 KERKAYLLNELKNLK
+392 KERKAYLVTELKNLK
-407 ESKNVVDD
+407 ESKSVVDD
-415 AIININKEISKE
+415 SIININKEISKE
-427 KDDINEI
+427 KEDIDDII
-434 TEKMKSL
+434 SKMKSL
-441 EIDINSQKT
+441 ENDINEQKS

-459 SSLKEQ
+459 ASLKDK

-473 KKDTIDI
+473 KKDMIDI

-487 TQLKKQ
+487 TQLKNQ
-493 MEQLTINFPNFETFK
+493 MEQLSINFPNFEIFK
-508 TVSIIKNKKI
+508 TVSTLKNMRI
-518 PGFYGLI
+518 QGFYGLV

-554 METAKKILD
+554 METAKRILD
-563 ENKKLNGPVI
+563 ENKKINGPVI

-582 LNNNEENSTDSE
+582 LNGDDTADSE
-594 EENAEWILND
+594 DEDSEWIIED
-604 TQNNNN
+604 SQ
-610 INNKSIIKRKDIG
+610 NNKSMIRRKDMT

-636 IKINEDFLTQNPTIN
+636 IKINDEFIKQNPTVN

-657 ILDNYFGKCQIV
+657 ILDDYFGKCQIV

-680 IYHFTCVTSSN
+680 IYHFTCVTSAN

-715 YNKLSEINKKYDEF
+715 YNKLSEINKRYNDF
-729 DEKKEKINQHKEEI
+729 DEKKGRVNEHKEQI
-743 LNQEMQIQQ
+743 MNQEMQIQQ
-752 ETDSNFK
+752 ETDTSFK
-759 NRSDINNKLDLL
+759 NRSDINSKLDAL
-771 EKEMTNCFQNKTNT
+771 EKEMTNCLQNKTSS
-785 EQRLNHF
+785 EQRLNHY

-799 LIQQK
+799 LLQQK
-804 EYDSKI
+804 EYESKI

-815 ILNGNVDINKSVINT
+815 ILNGNVDINKNIINT

-835 IDNLEKKI
+835 IDELEKRI
-843 LEREKKKNELIEKS
+843 MEREKKKNELIEKC

-864 NNEIP
+864 NHEIP
-869 NKEIELNNKINSLQN
+869 NKEIELQNKINSFQN

-899 TQDIN
+899 TQEISV
-904 IDEHEI
+904 DEHEI
-910 NIYKENIKKYLEEIS
+910 NIYKENIKKYMEEIS
-925 NSEQKINDNQT
+925 TSEQKINDNQT

-958 INEIKLSLNEK
+958 INEIKLSLNDK
-969 NNKKNESTK
+969 NNKKSESAK

-987 HDIVKKLTEQK
+987 HDIVKKLAEQK

-1012 KEQRLSQEKMMQKVY
+1012 KEQRLNQEKMLQKVY

-1049 DLQEFIDKKNDIKEK
+1049 DLQEFIDKKNSIKEK

-1080 NIDNKNNEAIQTTF
+1080 NIDNKNNEAIQDTF
-1094 ENVQKSFS
+1094 ENVKKSFS
-1102 KFFKYLTGNGKANM
+1102 KFFKYLTGNGKGNM
-1116 ELSQDKKAI
+1116 ELSQDKRSI

-1130 FNEDQKNSQT
+1130 FNEEQNSSQT

-1229 IEKDEAHKFIEQ
+1229 IEKDEAHKFIES

>member
-1 MKSIQGLNIK
+1 MKTIQGLNIK

-29 LSKGINLIIGANGNG
+29 LSKGVNLIIGANGNG

-76 TDKADDS
+76 TDKSEDS
-83 AKLSVELVLDN
+83 AKLSVELVIDN

-106 SIMKSFD
+106 SIMKLFD

-165 EFFDIFCDAMG
+165 EYFDIFCDAMG

-195 STRNKI
+195 STRTKI
-201 EMQANEIQNH
+201 EMQADEIQNH
-211 IDKLYDQ
+211 IDKLYEQ

-235 EYFILNEQINELEK
+235 EYFILNEQINDLEK
-249 NIGFLQEKHLADINQ
+249 NIGFLQEKHQADINQ

-271 QNLTKNEISQ
+271 QNLTKNEINQ

-294 SLRNKVS
+294 SLHKKVS
-301 KFNTIIGQI
+301 KFNKIIGQI

-319 NLSNKNYD
+319 NLSTKNYD
-327 KKETEKQLSLY
+327 KKETEKQLALY
-338 QKELNKLLE
+338 QNELNDLLA
-347 QKKYA
+347 QKNYA
-352 LKELSNAK
+352 IKELSNAK
-360 KGIEALE
+360 KGIEVLE
-367 NELMT
+367 NDLIN

-392 KERKAYLLNELKNLK
+392 KERKAYLVTELKNLK

-415 AIININKEISKE
+415 SIININKEISKE
-427 KDDINEI
+427 KGDIDEIILRMKSIENDIN
-434 TEKMKSL
+434 
-441 EIDINSQKT
+441 DQKL

-459 SSLKEQ
+459 ASLKDK

-473 KKDTIDI
+473 KKDMIDM

-487 TQLKKQ
+487 TQLKNQ
-493 MEQLTINFPNFETFK
+493 MEQLSINFPNFETFK
-508 TVSIIKNKKI
+508 TVSTLKNMRI
-518 PGFYGLI
+518 QGLYGLV

-554 METAKKILD
+554 METAKRILD
-563 ENKKLNGPVI
+563 ENKKINGPVI
-573 NIIPLDFIE
+573 NIIPLEFVE
-582 LNNNEENSTDSE
+582 LNNEDTTDSE
-594 EENAEWILND
+594 DEDSEWIVED
-604 TQNNNN
+604 SQ
-610 INNKSIIKRKDIG
+610 NNKSMIKRKDMT

-636 IKINEDFLTQNPTIN
+636 IKINDEFLKQNPTVN

-657 ILDNYFGKCQIV
+657 ILNDYFGKCQIV

-680 IYHFTCVTSSN
+680 IYHFTCVTSAN

-715 YNKLSEINKKYDEF
+715 YSKLSEINKRYNDF
-729 DEKKEKINQHKEEI
+729 DEKKGRINEHKEQI
-743 LNQEMQIQQ
+743 MNQEMQIQQ
-752 ETDSNFK
+752 ETDTSFK
-759 NRSDINNKLDLL
+759 NRSDINSKLDAL
-771 EKEMTNCFQNKTNT
+771 EKEMTNCLQNKTSS
-785 EQRLNHF
+785 EQRLNHY

-799 LIQQK
+799 LLQQK
-804 EYDSKI
+804 EYESKI

-815 ILNGNVDINKSVINT
+815 ILNGNVDINKNIISS
-830 QTVEQ
+830 QAVEQ
-835 IDNLEKKI
+835 IDELEKRI
-843 LEREKKKNELIEKS
+843 LEREKKKNELIEKC

-864 NNEIP
+864 NHEIP
-869 NKEIELNNKINSLQN
+869 NKEIELQNKINSYQN
-884 ILNNLDSSFSYSTAS
+884 ILNNLDASFSYSTAS
-899 TQDIN
+899 TQEISV
-904 IDEHEI
+904 DEHEI
-910 NIYKENIKKYLEEIS
+910 NIYKENIKKYMEEIS
-925 NSEQKINDNQT
+925 TSEQKINDNQT

-958 INEIKLSLNEK
+958 INEIKLSLNDK

-987 HDIVKKLTEQK
+987 HDIVKKLSEQK

-1012 KEQRLSQEKMMQKVY
+1012 KEQRLNQEKMLQKVY

-1049 DLQEFIDKKNDIKEK
+1049 DLQEFIDKKNSIKEK

-1080 NIDNKNNEAIQTTF
+1080 NIDNKNNEAIQNTF
-1094 ENVQKSFS
+1094 ENVKKSFA
-1102 KFFKYLTGNGKANM
+1102 KFFKFLTGNGKGNM
-1116 ELSQDKKAI
+1116 ELSQDKRAI

-1130 FNEDQKNSQT
+1130 FNEEQNSSQT

-1229 IEKDEAHKFIEQ
+1229 IEKDEAHKFIES

>member
-1 MKSIQGLNIK
+1 MKTIQGLNIK

-29 LSKGINLIIGANGNG
+29 LSKGVNLIIGANGNG

-76 TDKADDS
+76 TDKSEDS
-83 AKLSVELVLDN
+83 AKLSVELVIDN

-106 SIMKSFD
+106 SIMKLFD

-165 EFFDIFCDAMG
+165 EYFDIFCDAMG

-195 STRNKI
+195 STRTKI
-201 EMQANEIQNH
+201 EMQADEIQNH
-211 IDKLYDQ
+211 IDKLYEQ

-235 EYFILNEQINELEK
+235 EYFILNEQINDLEK
-249 NIGFLQEKHLADINQ
+249 NIGFLQEKHQADINQ

-271 QNLTKNEISQ
+271 QNLTKNEINQ

-294 SLRNKVS
+294 SLHKKVS
-301 KFNTIIGQI
+301 KFNKIIGQI

-319 NLSNKNYD
+319 NLSTKNYD
-327 KKETEKQLSLY
+327 KKETEKQLALY
-338 QKELNKLLE
+338 QNELNDLLA
-347 QKKYA
+347 QKNYA
-352 LKELSNAK
+352 IKELSNAK
-360 KGIEALE
+360 KGIEILE
-367 NELMT
+367 NDLIN

-392 KERKAYLLNELKNLK
+392 KERKAYLVTELKNLK

-415 AIININKEISKE
+415 SIININKEISKE
-427 KDDINEI
+427 KGDIDEIILRMKSIENDIN
-434 TEKMKSL
+434 
-441 EIDINSQKT
+441 DQKL

-459 SSLKEQ
+459 ASLKDK

-473 KKDTIDI
+473 KKDMIDM

-487 TQLKKQ
+487 TQLKNQ
-493 MEQLTINFPNFETFK
+493 MEQLSINFPNFETFK
-508 TVSIIKNKKI
+508 TVSTLKNMRI
-518 PGFYGLI
+518 QGLYGLV

-554 METAKKILD
+554 METAKRILD
-563 ENKKLNGPVI
+563 ENKKINGPVI
-573 NIIPLDFIE
+573 NIIPLEFVE
-582 LNNNEENSTDSE
+582 LNNEDTTDSE
-594 EENAEWILND
+594 DEDSEWIVED
-604 TQNNNN
+604 SQ
-610 INNKSIIKRKDIG
+610 NNKSMIKRKDMT

-636 IKINEDFLTQNPTIN
+636 IKINDEFLKQNPTVN

-657 ILDNYFGKCQIV
+657 ILNDYFGKCQIV

-680 IYHFTCVTSSN
+680 IYHFTCVTSAN

-715 YNKLSEINKKYDEF
+715 YSKLSEINKRYNDF
-729 DEKKEKINQHKEEI
+729 DEKKGRINEHKEQI
-743 LNQEMQIQQ
+743 MNQEMQIQQ
-752 ETDSNFK
+752 ETDTSFK
-759 NRSDINNKLDLL
+759 NRSDINSKLDAL
-771 EKEMTNCFQNKTNT
+771 EKEMTNCLQNKTSS
-785 EQRLNHF
+785 EQRLNHY

-799 LIQQK
+799 LLQQK
-804 EYDSKI
+804 EYESKI

-815 ILNGNVDINKSVINT
+815 ILNGNVDINKNIISS
-830 QTVEQ
+830 QAVEQ
-835 IDNLEKKI
+835 IDELEKRI
-843 LEREKKKNELIEKS
+843 LEREKKKNELIEKC

-864 NNEIP
+864 NHEIP
-869 NKEIELNNKINSLQN
+869 NKEIELQNKINSYQN
-884 ILNNLDSSFSYSTAS
+884 ILNNLDASFSYLTAS
-899 TQDIN
+899 TQEISV
-904 IDEHEI
+904 DEHEI
-910 NIYKENIKKYLEEIS
+910 NIYKENIKKYMEEIS
-925 NSEQKINDNQT
+925 TSEQKINDNQT

-958 INEIKLSLNEK
+958 INEIKLSLNDK

-987 HDIVKKLTEQK
+987 HDIVKKLSEQK

-1012 KEQRLSQEKMMQKVY
+1012 KEQRLNQEKMLQKVY

-1032 VNKELQ
+1032 VNKELK

-1049 DLQEFIDKKNDIKEK
+1049 DLQEFIDKKNSIKEK

-1080 NIDNKNNEAIQTTF
+1080 NIDNKNNEAIQDTF
-1094 ENVQKSFS
+1094 ENVKKSFA
-1102 KFFKYLTGNGKANM
+1102 KFFKFLTGNGKGNM
-1116 ELSQDKKAI
+1116 ELSQDKRAI

-1130 FNEDQKNSQT
+1130 FNEEQNSSQT

-1229 IEKDEAHKFIEQ
+1229 IEKDEAHKFIES

>member
-1 MKSIQGLNIK
+1 MKTIQGLNIK

-29 LSKGINLIIGANGNG
+29 LSKGVNLIIGANGNG

-76 TDKADDS
+76 TDKSEDS
-83 AKLSVELVLDN
+83 AKLSVELVIDN

-106 SIMKSFD
+106 SIMKLFD

-165 EFFDIFCDAMG
+165 EYFDIFCDAMG

-195 STRNKI
+195 STRTKI
-201 EMQANEIQNH
+201 EMQADEIQNH
-211 IDKLYDQ
+211 IDKLYEQ

-235 EYFILNEQINELEK
+235 EYFILNEQINDLEK
-249 NIGFLQEKHLADINQ
+249 NIGFLQEKHQADINQ

-271 QNLTKNEISQ
+271 QNLTKNEINQ

-294 SLRNKVS
+294 SLHKKVS
-301 KFNTIIGQI
+301 KFNKIIGQI
-310 ESSKIQKES
+310 ESRKIQKES
-319 NLSNKNYD
+319 NLSTKNYD
-327 KKETEKQLSLY
+327 KKETEKQLALY
-338 QKELNKLLE
+338 QNELNDLLA
-347 QKKYA
+347 QKNYA
-352 LKELSNAK
+352 IKELSNAK
-360 KGIEALE
+360 KGIEILE
-367 NELMT
+367 NDLIN

-392 KERKAYLLNELKNLK
+392 KERKAYLVTELKNLK

-415 AIININKEISKE
+415 SIININKEISKE
-427 KDDINEI
+427 KGDIDEIILRMKSIENDIN
-434 TEKMKSL
+434 
-441 EIDINSQKT
+441 DQKL

-459 SSLKEQ
+459 ASLKDK

-473 KKDTIDI
+473 KKDMIDM

-487 TQLKKQ
+487 TQLKNQ
-493 MEQLTINFPNFETFK
+493 MEQLSINFPNFETFK
-508 TVSIIKNKKI
+508 TVSTLKNMRI
-518 PGFYGLI
+518 QGLYGLV

-554 METAKKILD
+554 METAKRILD
-563 ENKKLNGPVI
+563 ENKKINGPVI
-573 NIIPLDFIE
+573 NIIPLEFVE
-582 LNNNEENSTDSE
+582 LNNEDTTDSE
-594 EENAEWILND
+594 DEDSEWIVED
-604 TQNNNN
+604 SQ
-610 INNKSIIKRKDIG
+610 NNKSMIKRKDMT

-636 IKINEDFLTQNPTIN
+636 IKINDEFLKQNPTVN

-657 ILDNYFGKCQIV
+657 ILDDYFGKCQIV

-680 IYHFTCVTSSN
+680 IYHFTCVTSAN

-715 YNKLSEINKKYDEF
+715 YSKLSEINKRYNDF
-729 DEKKEKINQHKEEI
+729 DEKKGRINEHKEQI
-743 LNQEMQIQQ
+743 MNQEMQIQQ
-752 ETDSNFK
+752 ETDTSFK
-759 NRSDINNKLDLL
+759 NRSDINSKLDAL
-771 EKEMTNCFQNKTNT
+771 EKEMTNCLQNKTSS
-785 EQRLNHF
+785 EQRLNHY

-799 LIQQK
+799 LLQQK
-804 EYDSKI
+804 EYESKI

-815 ILNGNVDINKSVINT
+815 ILNGNVDINKNIISS
-830 QTVEQ
+830 QAVEQ
-835 IDNLEKKI
+835 IDELEKRI
-843 LEREKKKNELIEKS
+843 LEREKKKNELIEKC

-864 NNEIP
+864 NHEIP
-869 NKEIELNNKINSLQN
+869 NKEIELQNKINSYQN
-884 ILNNLDSSFSYSTAS
+884 LLNNLDASFSYSTAS
-899 TQDIN
+899 TQEISV
-904 IDEHEI
+904 DEHEI
-910 NIYKENIKKYLEEIS
+910 NIYKENIKKYMEEIS
-925 NSEQKINDNQT
+925 TSEQKINDNQT

-958 INEIKLSLNEK
+958 INEIKLSLNDK

-987 HDIVKKLTEQK
+987 HDIVKKLSEQK

-1012 KEQRLSQEKMMQKVY
+1012 KEQRLNQEKMLQKVY

-1049 DLQEFIDKKNDIKEK
+1049 DLQEFIDKKNSIKEK

-1080 NIDNKNNEAIQTTF
+1080 NIDNKNNEAIQDTF
-1094 ENVQKSFS
+1094 ENVKKSFA
-1102 KFFKYLTGNGKANM
+1102 KFFKFLTGNGKGNM
-1116 ELSQDKKAI
+1116 ELSQDKRAI

-1130 FNEDQKNSQT
+1130 FNEEQNSSQT

-1229 IEKDEAHKFIEQ
+1229 IEKDEAHKFIES

>member
-1 MKSIQGLNIK
+1 MKTIQGLNIK

-29 LSKGINLIIGANGNG
+29 LSKGVNLIIGANGNG

-76 TDKADDS
+76 TDKSEDS
-83 AKLSVELVLDN
+83 AKLSVELVIDN

-106 SIMKSFD
+106 SIMKLFD

-165 EFFDIFCDAMG
+165 EYFDIFCDAMG

-195 STRNKI
+195 STRAKI
-201 EMQANEIQNH
+201 EMQADEIQNH
-211 IDKLYDQ
+211 IDKLYEQ

-235 EYFILNEQINELEK
+235 EYFILNEQINDLEK
-249 NIGFLQEKHLADINQ
+249 NIGFLQEKHQADINQ

-271 QNLTKNEISQ
+271 QNLTKNEINQ

-294 SLRNKVS
+294 SLHKKVS
-301 KFNTIIGQI
+301 KFNKIIGQI

-319 NLSNKNYD
+319 NLSTKNYD
-327 KKETEKQLSLY
+327 KKETEKQLALY
-338 QKELNKLLE
+338 QNELNDLLA
-347 QKKYA
+347 QKNYA
-352 LKELSNAK
+352 IKELSNAK
-360 KGIEALE
+360 KGIEVLE
-367 NELMT
+367 NDLIN

-392 KERKAYLLNELKNLK
+392 KERKAYLVTELKNLK

-415 AIININKEISKE
+415 SIININKEISKE
-427 KDDINEI
+427 KGDIDEIILRMKSIENDIN
-434 TEKMKSL
+434 
-441 EIDINSQKT
+441 DQKL

-459 SSLKEQ
+459 ASLKDK

-473 KKDTIDI
+473 KKDMIDM

-487 TQLKKQ
+487 TQLKNQ
-493 MEQLTINFPNFETFK
+493 MEQLSINFPNFETFK
-508 TVSIIKNKKI
+508 TVSTLKNMRI
-518 PGFYGLI
+518 QGLYGLV

-554 METAKKILD
+554 METAKRILD
-563 ENKKLNGPVI
+563 ENKKINGPVI
-573 NIIPLDFIE
+573 NIIPLEFVE
-582 LNNNEENSTDSE
+582 LNNEDTTDSE
-594 EENAEWILND
+594 DEDSEWIVED
-604 TQNNNN
+604 SQ
-610 INNKSIIKRKDIG
+610 NNKSMIKRKDMT

-636 IKINEDFLTQNPTIN
+636 IKINDEFLKQNPTVN

-657 ILDNYFGKCQIV
+657 ILDDYFGKCQIV

-680 IYHFTCVTSSN
+680 IYHFTCVTSAN

-715 YNKLSEINKKYDEF
+715 YSKLSEINKRYNDF
-729 DEKKEKINQHKEEI
+729 DEKKGRINEHKEQI
-743 LNQEMQIQQ
+743 MNQEIQIQQ
-752 ETDSNFK
+752 ETDTSFK
-759 NRSDINNKLDLL
+759 NRSDINSKLDAL
-771 EKEMTNCFQNKTNT
+771 EKEMTNCLQNKTSS
-785 EQRLNHF
+785 EQRLNHY

-799 LIQQK
+799 LLQQK
-804 EYDSKI
+804 EYESKI

-815 ILNGNVDINKSVINT
+815 ILNGNVDINKNIISS
-830 QTVEQ
+830 QAVEQ
-835 IDNLEKKI
+835 IDELEKRI
-843 LEREKKKNELIEKS
+843 LEREKKKNELIEKC

-864 NNEIP
+864 NHEIP
-869 NKEIELNNKINSLQN
+869 NKEIELQNKINSYQN
-884 ILNNLDSSFSYSTAS
+884 ILNNLDASFSYSTAS
-899 TQDIN
+899 TQEISV
-904 IDEHEI
+904 DEHEI
-910 NIYKENIKKYLEEIS
+910 NIYKENIKKYMEEIS
-925 NSEQKINDNQT
+925 TSEQKINDNQT

-958 INEIKLSLNEK
+958 INEIKLSLNDK

-987 HDIVKKLTEQK
+987 HDIVKKLSEQK

-1012 KEQRLSQEKMMQKVY
+1012 KEQRLNQEKMLQKVY

-1049 DLQEFIDKKNDIKEK
+1049 DLQEFIDKKNSIKEK

-1080 NIDNKNNEAIQTTF
+1080 NIDNKNNEAIQDTF
-1094 ENVQKSFS
+1094 ENVKKSFA
-1102 KFFKYLTGNGKANM
+1102 KFFKFLTGNGKGNM
-1116 ELSQDKKAI
+1116 ELSQDKRAI

-1130 FNEDQKNSQT
+1130 FNEEQNSSQT

-1229 IEKDEAHKFIEQ
+1229 IEKDEAHKFIES

>member
-1 MKSIQGLNIK
+1 MKTIQGLNIK

-29 LSKGINLIIGANGNG
+29 LSKGVNLIIGANGNG

-76 TDKADDS
+76 TDKSEDS
-83 AKLSVELVLDN
+83 AKLSVELVIDN

-106 SIMKSFD
+106 SIMKLFD

-165 EFFDIFCDAMG
+165 EYFDIFCDAMG

-195 STRNKI
+195 STRTKI
-201 EMQANEIQNH
+201 EMQADEIQNH
-211 IDKLYDQ
+211 IDKLYEQ

-235 EYFILNEQINELEK
+235 EYFILNEQINDLEK
-249 NIGFLQEKHLADINQ
+249 NIGFLQEKHQADINQ

-271 QNLTKNEISQ
+271 QNLTKNEINQ

-294 SLRNKVS
+294 SLHKKVS
-301 KFNTIIGQI
+301 KFNKIIGQI

-319 NLSNKNYD
+319 NLSTKNYD
-327 KKETEKQLSLY
+327 KKETEKQLALY
-338 QKELNKLLE
+338 QNELNDLLA
-347 QKKYA
+347 QKNYA
-352 LKELSNAK
+352 IKELSNAK
-360 KGIEALE
+360 KGIEVLE
-367 NELMT
+367 NDLIN

-392 KERKAYLLNELKNLK
+392 KERKAYLVTELKNLK

-415 AIININKEISKE
+415 SIININKEISKE
-427 KDDINEI
+427 KGDIDEIILRMKSIENDIN
-434 TEKMKSL
+434 
-441 EIDINSQKT
+441 DQKL

-459 SSLKEQ
+459 ASLKDK

-473 KKDTIDI
+473 KKDMIDM

-487 TQLKKQ
+487 TQLKNQ
-493 MEQLTINFPNFETFK
+493 MEQLSINFPNFETFK
-508 TVSIIKNKKI
+508 TVSTLKNMRI
-518 PGFYGLI
+518 QGLYGLV

-554 METAKKILD
+554 METAKRILE
-563 ENKKLNGPVI
+563 ENKKINGPVI
-573 NIIPLDFIE
+573 NIIPLEFVE
-582 LNNNEENSTDSE
+582 LNNEDTTDSE
-594 EENAEWILND
+594 DEDSEWIVED
-604 TQNNNN
+604 SQ
-610 INNKSIIKRKDIG
+610 NNKSMIKRKDMT

-636 IKINEDFLTQNPTIN
+636 IKINDEFLKQNPTVN

-657 ILDNYFGKCQIV
+657 ILDDYFGKCQIV

-680 IYHFTCVTSSN
+680 IYHFTCVTSAN

-715 YNKLSEINKKYDEF
+715 YSKLSEINKRYNDF
-729 DEKKEKINQHKEEI
+729 DEKKGRINEHKEQI
-743 LNQEMQIQQ
+743 MNQEMQIQQ
-752 ETDSNFK
+752 ETDTSFK
-759 NRSDINNKLDLL
+759 NRSDINSKLDAL
-771 EKEMTNCFQNKTNT
+771 EKEMTNCLQNKTSS
-785 EQRLNHF
+785 EQRLNHY

-799 LIQQK
+799 LLQQK
-804 EYDSKI
+804 EYESKI

-815 ILNGNVDINKSVINT
+815 ILNGNVDINKNIISS
-830 QTVEQ
+830 QAVEQ
-835 IDNLEKKI
+835 IDELEKRI
-843 LEREKKKNELIEKS
+843 LEREKKKNELIEKC

-864 NNEIP
+864 NHEIP
-869 NKEIELNNKINSLQN
+869 NKEIELQNKINSYQN
-884 ILNNLDSSFSYSTAS
+884 ILNNLDASFSYSTAS
-899 TQDIN
+899 TQEISV
-904 IDEHEI
+904 DEHEI
-910 NIYKENIKKYLEEIS
+910 NIYKENIKKYMEEIS
-925 NSEQKINDNQT
+925 TSEQKINDNQT

-958 INEIKLSLNEK
+958 INEIKLSLNDK

-987 HDIVKKLTEQK
+987 HDIVKKLSEQK

-1012 KEQRLSQEKMMQKVY
+1012 KEQRLNQEKMLQKVY

-1032 VNKELQ
+1032 VNKELK

-1049 DLQEFIDKKNDIKEK
+1049 DLQEFIDKKNSIKEK

-1080 NIDNKNNEAIQTTF
+1080 NIDNKNNEAIQDTF
-1094 ENVQKSFS
+1094 ENVKKSFA
-1102 KFFKYLTGNGKANM
+1102 KFFKFLTGNGKGNM
-1116 ELSQDKKAI
+1116 ELSQDKRAI

-1130 FNEDQKNSQT
+1130 FNEEQNSSQT

-1229 IEKDEAHKFIEQ
+1229 IEKDEAHKFIES